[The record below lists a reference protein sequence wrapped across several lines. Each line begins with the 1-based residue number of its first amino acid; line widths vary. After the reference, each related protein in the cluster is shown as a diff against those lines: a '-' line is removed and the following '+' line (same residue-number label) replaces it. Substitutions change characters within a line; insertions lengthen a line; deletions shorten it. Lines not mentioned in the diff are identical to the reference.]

1 MFRCIPLFKCNRQ
14 VECVDKR
21 HCSLPTVPEDILR
34 YSRSLEELFLDA
46 NHIRDLPKNFF
57 RLHRLRRL
65 GLSDNEIH
73 KLPSDIQNFENLV
86 ELDVSRNDIPDIPED
101 IKKLRALQIAD
112 FSSNPIPRLP
122 AGFSQLRALT
132 VLGLNDM
139 SLTSLPS
146 DFGSL
151 ISLQSLELRE
161 NLLKSLPESLKNL
174 TKLERLD
181 LGDNEIE
188 ELPGFIG
195 ELPALEELWLDH
207 NKLQYL
213 PPEIGNLK
221 ALVCLDVSENK
232 LEKLPEKIGGLCSL
246 TDLHLSQNMLETVP
260 DGIGDLSK
268 LTILKL
274 DQNRLHTLNENVGR
288 CTNLQELVLTENFLM
303 ELPKSIGNLNELTVL
318 NVDRNSLAEIPV
330 EIGNMTLLGVL
341 SLRDNKLTKLPNE
354 LGNCKSLH
362 VLDVSGNRLQY
373 LPYTLV
379 NLELKAVW
387 LSENQAQPLLT
398 FQTDRDETTGENVLT
413 CFLLPQLSYTQQ
425 PELDHTSEVGS
436 VTWFRDH
443 RFNSQSQELDRIRE
457 SSVSRDRD
465 SDDDWEEKEAS
476 RTHSVKFTEDV
487 SEARETPFVR
497 QNTPHP
503 KELKLKAHKLLAGR
517 SPEQNQQSATHE
529 TPTANGMVTSPLEVA
544 PTTETLEPVETQSP
558 PEVTKDEESDHHT
571 QERESSEGEN
581 DENED
586 SDELERG
593 GRRVAWRAGVAA
605 GGARAGRLHRRDT
618 PHHLKNKRVSHIDA
632 ARAQDLIAQAIKKR
646 EQQEE
651 HKTDEEEAVDDVLDG
666 ESVSERADSEAR
678 VVSEH
683 RCIEVRIARAAG
695 GLGLSI
701 AGGRGSTPYVGDDDG
716 IFISRVTPN
725 GPAYM
730 AGLRVGDKVLSVNG
744 TSVVDVDHYYAVEVL
759 KASGP
764 VLTLVVTRD
773 SPNSTR
779 THSRAPSG
787 ASHHSVSSTTDTVST
802 LENGQV
808 PTGRGIMAKPLIISN
823 QYAQEFEPDQKDPA
837 PNHQKTV
844 VSPTSN
850 FSPSPTGQVTSN
862 TYQRLQVSPPPP
874 QTQPYVPPVYQQ
886 KVLVHTTLIRDGA
899 GLGFSIAGGKG
910 SPPYREDSD
919 AIYISR
925 ISPQGA
931 AAKDGK
937 MQVGD
942 KVVSINGVDM
952 ENAPHEAA
960 VAVLTGHE
968 RFVRLVLQRTITS
981 EQADTI
987 SRKSIS
993 EEMREH
999 KTSLTNVNV
1008 APAPK
1013 PNNHVTVPLIG
1024 NHTAPKPAHTT
1035 TTKPTVIANAP
1046 TNVPVQTS
1054 AQVPPQVPINAPAP
1068 VTQTFT
1074 NAVPPQPA
1082 PRRLSQTHT
1091 NGQAGTKSTT
1101 NSTSTPLTPGA
1112 NKLHSSNDD
1121 VFDDIQPS
1129 RPLTSEEFQAMIPAH
1144 FLGAPRA
1151 AELPPERGVRVTVQ
1165 RAPRPALPPPPA
1177 ALGPL
1182 GRVTETITK
1191 STFTETTVTRVT
1203 DNHLVAPLVAE
1214 DVTLLKEGG
1223 SLGFSII
1230 GGTDHSCVPFGGK
1243 EPGIFVSHV
1252 VPGGVAA
1259 RSGKLRMGDRLL
1271 KVNGTELSGATHREA
1286 VQLLLQPGPTLT
1298 LTVRHDP
1305 LPPGFQELTI
1315 IKQEGEKLGMHIKGG
1330 LNGQRGNPN
1339 DPNDEGVFISKINSG
1354 GAARRDGRL
1363 KVGMRLL
1370 EVNGASL
1377 LGATHGEAVNA
1388 LRAATLAP
1396 LHLVVCH
1403 GYSRPDKCA
1412 TGSESGTADTGGS
1425 LSHSTSSLDRDET
1438 LHQQQQEQQFHKDL
1452 VEYEQEKQVA
1462 IEREKSTPEKVMD
1475 IVHAVESIGLEPAP
1489 PTSPEP
1495 QHKTTTVVMSKHT
1508 LQPQTASSQ
1517 GATPSPLGVF
1527 TQQKVKTP
1535 PPPATPTSLDAPPTH
1550 ATPSAP
1556 IPPAT
1561 PTTLTKSDDGTSV
1574 DAPEVSQQISRP
1586 SHPPPPPPTK
1596 QKPQVPRK
1604 PNTKRVSFTSDHYTD
1619 EHERHSLST
1628 NETDFTRTPPHVEM
1642 HDNLL
1647 EKPIATTNDACSGMR
1662 SSILI
1667 QSRPLQTEVAVT
1679 KPVSKAALVL
1689 PEDFIIPPP
1698 PLFDTNVSQSQLI
1711 ERDECE
1717 VDVPLISV
1725 IPERLVLPEPVVA
1738 ETTMQS
1744 SNSTNSPESE
1754 FPPPVNYAAFPA
1766 LVPSADE
1773 RPRSIIVSEV
1783 PSYQVFRNTDFPSI
1797 DTDEYYNELSAS
1809 PDGEPEP
1816 PELLHVQ
1823 LKTLP
1828 TVSHIPNSPCN
1839 LHPNLCYYEDGQN
1852 ANQTQHASLRD
1863 LRIKNMP
1870 SNMAHSTTYPPSNPY
1885 PSLTTVAGT
1894 YNPYTQPLPVRVS
1907 NQADAATYSPRV
1919 THSTISPLEKD
1930 INANLTQAVPMH
1942 IGDTPKVVQSERRVH
1957 FGDVT
1962 TAPES
1967 DRLSNSSEP
1976 VREGSSSPASTLK
1989 PAWSNKI
1996 KSFAIGEASPP
2007 HSGNFVKASV
2017 SDKKKFFE
2025 NAMEESHKSSPR
2037 PEKVFTFL
2045 SADEVEK
2052 MKQEEERK
2060 MASLS
2065 RAELGSWSQGE
2076 DRQSGDSSHS
2086 DDEPYENGHSASAG
2100 GVSPSAK
2107 SQRRRAARD
2116 GGHGGDGDDPEAR
2129 AARRAAWRAARLR
2142 SLEQEAIESQKVIK
2156 SMVGP
2161 ANDIIGEVPLREKS
2175 PSEKWPLP
2183 RIALRTKPGPIL
2195 AVKEKEKLL
2204 DERITLRTEEYVCP
2218 TTGETKVRTVEYI
2231 EKVIEKEVE
2240 TTQEKI
2246 LSLELTMSPS
2256 SETAPSDLEGNAVSL
2271 GEGEV
2276 GEDSLQ
2282 PDIVQVVNPLL
2293 DGGVGR
2299 VTAIPVGPAH
2309 RVTAYTEKPQ

>member
-73 KLPSDIQNFENLV
+73 KLPPDIQNFENLV

-151 ISLQSLELRE
+151 VSLQSLELRE

-195 ELPALEELWLDH
+195 ELPALQELWLDH

-213 PPEIGNLK
+213 PSEIGNLK
-221 ALVCLDVSENK
+221 ALICLDVSENK
-232 LEKLPEKIGGLCSL
+232 LEKIPEEIGGLMSL

-260 DGIGDLSK
+260 NGIGDLSK
-268 LTILKL
+268 LAILKL

-288 CTNLQELVLTENFLM
+288 CINLQELILTENFLM

-318 NVDRNSLAEIPV
+318 NVDRNSLGEIPLD
-330 EIGNMTLLGVL
+330 IGNMTLLGVL

-425 PELDHTSEVGS
+425 PESTL
-436 VTWFRDH
+436 
-443 RFNSQSQELDRIRE
+443 
-457 SSVSRDRD
+457 SRDRD

-476 RTHSVKFTEDV
+476 RTISVKFTEDV
-487 SEARETPFVR
+487 PEAKETPFVR

-503 KELKLKAHKLLAGR
+503 KDLKAKAVKLFTR
-517 SPEQNQQSATHE
+517 TPEQQPQE
-529 TPTANGMVTSPLEVA
+529 KANEL
-544 PTTETLEPVETQSP
+544 PTTNGIVMSPPETVQPIEVIEPVQRQP
-558 PEVTKDEESDHHT
+558 LLEVTKDEESDSQT
-571 QERESSEGEN
+571 MQDKESSEA
-581 DENED
+581 ENED
-586 SDELERG
+586 DDSEELERDS
-593 GRRVAWRAGVAA
+593 GRRVAWAGVRER
-605 GGARAGRLHRRDT
+605 GARGAGRLHRRDT
-618 PHHLKNKRVSHIDA
+618 PHHLKNKRVNQIDA
-632 ARAQDLIAQAIKKR
+632 SRARDLIAQAIKKR
-646 EQQEE
+646 EQ
-651 HKTDEEEAVDDVLDG
+651 HDLKTDDDIIEDVPDG

-678 VVSEH
+678 IVNDQ

-701 AGGRGSTPYVGDDDG
+701 AGGRGSTPYIGDDDG

-725 GPAYM
+725 GPAYL

-744 TSVVDVDHYYAVEVL
+744 TSVIEVDHYYAVEVL
-759 KASGP
+759 KASGST
-764 VLTLVVTRD
+764 LTLVVTRD
-773 SPNSTR
+773 SPTSTR
-779 THSRAPSG
+779 THSRAASG

-802 LENGQV
+802 LENGQI
-808 PTGRGIMAKPLIISN
+808 PTGRGILSKPLIISN
-823 QYAQEFEPDQKDPA
+823 QYAQEFEPEHKEPPRNQTTPT
-837 PNHQKTV
+837 NTV
-844 VSPTSN
+844 SY
-850 FSPSPTGQVTSN
+850 SPSPTQPPS
-862 TYQRLQVSPPPP
+862 YQRMQASPPPP
-874 QTQPYVPPVYQQ
+874 TQPYVPPVYQQ
-886 KVLVHTTLIRDGA
+886 KVLVHTTLIRDGS

-919 AIYISR
+919 AIYVSR

-937 MQVGD
+937 MLVGD

-952 ENAPHEAA
+952 ESAPHETA
-960 VAVLTGHE
+960 VSLLTGHE
-968 RFVRLVLQRTITS
+968 RFVRLVLQRTITP
-981 EQADTI
+981 EQGELLP
-987 SRKSIS
+987 RKSTS
-993 EEMREH
+993 DEVREH
-999 KTSLTNVNV
+999 KTSLSNVNDTTTQ
-1008 APAPK
+1008 K
-1013 PNNHVTVPLIG
+1013 PTSNHVPTIIG
-1024 NHTAPKPAHTT
+1024 NHTAPRVTHVMSQPQVHTQPLSQPSPQPQPQPQLQLHLQQQPQTQT
-1035 TTKPTVIANAP
+1035 TFAP
-1046 TNVPVQTS
+1046 TT
-1054 AQVPPQVPINAPAP
+1054 A
-1068 VTQTFT
+1068 
-1074 NAVPPQPA
+1074 PPQPA
-1082 PRRLSQTHT
+1082 PRKLSQT
-1091 NGQAGTKSTT
+1091 NGTAGTKPAT

-1112 NKLHSSNDD
+1112 NKLHGSNDD
-1121 VFDDIQPS
+1121 VFDDIQPT
-1129 RPLTSEEFQAMIPAH
+1129 RAMTSAEFQAMIPAH
-1144 FLGAPRA
+1144 FLGGPRA
-1151 AELPPERGVRVTVQ
+1151 ASPVERGVRVTVQ
-1165 RAPRPALPPPPA
+1165 RAAPPALPPPPA
-1177 ALGPL
+1177 AL

-1203 DNHLVAPLVAE
+1203 DNQLVEPLIIE
-1214 DVTLLKEGG
+1214 DVTLVKEGG

-1243 EPGIFVSHV
+1243 EPGIFISHV

-1259 RSGKLRMGDRLL
+1259 RSGKLRMGDRLV
-1271 KVNGTELSGATHREA
+1271 KVNGSELPGATHRDA

-1298 LTVRHDP
+1298 LSVRHDP
-1305 LPPGFQELTI
+1305 LPPAFQELTI

-1370 EVNGASL
+1370 EVNGVSL
-1377 LGATHGEAVNA
+1377 LGATHAEAVNA
-1388 LRAATLAP
+1388 LRAATHAP

-1403 GYSRPDKCA
+1403 GYSRPEKYT

-1438 LHQQQQEQQFHKDL
+1438 LNQHQQDQHSRQDL
-1452 VEYEQEKQVA
+1452 VEFEHEKQVA
-1462 IEREKSTPEKVMD
+1462 ETREKSTPEKVMD
-1475 IVHAVESIGLEPAP
+1475 IVHAVESIALDPAP

-1508 LQPQTASSQ
+1508 LQPQSSSAQ
-1517 GATPSPLGVF
+1517 AAPPSPLAVF

-1535 PPPATPTSLDAPPTH
+1535 TPPPHPAATFVLAS
-1550 ATPSAP
+1550 
-1556 IPPAT
+1556 
-1561 PTTLTKSDDGTSV
+1561 DGTSV
-1574 DAPEVSQQISRP
+1574 D
-1586 SHPPPPPPTK
+1586 PPPPPPNPPQPVK

-1604 PNTKRVSFTSDHYTD
+1604 PQTKRVSFFS
-1619 EHERHSLST
+1619 EPHEIHEQSLST
-1628 NETDFTRTPPHVEM
+1628 NDRTSPSAVSHGM
-1642 HDNLL
+1642 HD
-1647 EKPIATTNDACSGMR
+1647 KIAEDSSITNDACHGKSSLLIR
-1662 SSILI
+1662 NRPTKIELSETKSSIV
-1667 QSRPLQTEVAVT
+1667 RPDE
-1679 KPVSKAALVL
+1679 
-1689 PEDFIIPPP
+1689 FIIPPP
-1698 PLFDTNVSQSQLI
+1698 PLFATKVSQSQLVH
-1711 ERDECE
+1711 EEAREL
-1717 VDVPLISV
+1717 DVPLITIV
-1725 IPERLVLPEPVVA
+1725 PERVVLPEHIVA
-1738 ETTMQS
+1738 ETAMQS
-1744 SNSTNSPESE
+1744 SNSTNSSE
-1754 FPPPVNYAAFPA
+1754 TDFPPAVNFNTLPA
-1766 LVPSADE
+1766 LETSFKLDDPL
-1773 RPRSIIVSEV
+1773 RSPIFSEV
-1783 PSYQVFRNTDFPSI
+1783 PSHQVFRTDFPSN
-1797 DTDEYYNELSAS
+1797 DDDDYYNDLSIS
-1809 PDGEPEP
+1809 PVGEPDP
-1816 PELLHVQ
+1816 PALLHAQ
-1823 LKTLP
+1823 YKTLP
-1828 TVSHIPNSPCN
+1828 TVSHIPNSPCY
-1839 LHPNLCYYEDGQN
+1839 LHPDKDYFEDVPVASPVSLQN
-1852 ANQTQHASLRD
+1852 SRTKSFT
-1863 LRIKNMP
+1863 
-1870 SNMAHSTTYPPSNPY
+1870 SNMIHSTTYPPSNPY

-1894 YNPYTQPLPVRVS
+1894 FNPYTCTVPVRVTHEMS
-1907 NQADAATYSPRV
+1907 YS
-1919 THSTISPLEKD
+1919 ISKPQMSPSFSSIGRD
-1930 INANLTQAVPMH
+1930 INANVTQSVP
-1942 IGDTPKVVQSERRVH
+1942 IKAGDAPKSVQSERRVR
-1957 FGDVT
+1957 FGEVT
-1962 TAPES
+1962 TAPEF
-1967 DRLSNSSEP
+1967 DRFSNSSESMG
-1976 VREGSSSPASTLK
+1976 EESTSPASTLK
-1989 PAWSNKI
+1989 PAWSSKI

-2007 HSGNFVKASV
+2007 QSGNFVKASV

-2025 NAMEESHKSSPR
+2025 NAMEESHKSSPK

-2052 MKQEEERK
+2052 LKQEEERK

-2065 RAELGSWSQGE
+2065 RAELGSWSPGE
-2076 DRQSGDSSHS
+2076 DRHSGDSEHS
-2086 DDEPYENGHSASAG
+2086 DEEPYENGHSVSLG

-2107 SQRRRAARD
+2107 ARRR
-2116 GGHGGDGDDPEAR
+2116 GGREGAEDAGAR

-2142 SLEQEAIESQKVIK
+2142 SLEQDAIESQKAIK

-2161 ANDIIGEVPLREKS
+2161 AHEIIGEVPPRDNS

-2218 TTGETKVRTVEYI
+2218 ATGETKVRTVEYI
-2231 EKVIEKEVE
+2231 EKLIEKEVE

-2246 LSLELTMSPS
+2246 ISLELTTSPS
-2256 SETAPSDLEGNAVSL
+2256 SETAPTELAADGGL

-2276 GEDSLQ
+2276 EAGEHSLQ
-2282 PDIVQVVNPLL
+2282 PDIVQVVNPVL
-2293 DGGVGR
+2293 DGGAGR

-2309 RVTAYTEKPQ
+2309 RLTYADQPR

>member
-73 KLPSDIQNFENLV
+73 KLPADIQNFENLV

-151 ISLQSLELRE
+151 VSLQSLELRE

-181 LGDNEIE
+181 LGDNDIE

-195 ELPALEELWLDH
+195 ELPALQELWLDH

-232 LEKLPEKIGGLCSL
+232 LEKLPEEIGGLCAL

-260 DGIGDLSK
+260 NGIGDLSK
-268 LTILKL
+268 LAILKL
-274 DQNRLHTLNENVGR
+274 DQNRLHTLNVNVGR
-288 CTNLQELVLTENFLM
+288 CTKLQELILTENFLM
-303 ELPKSIGNLNELTVL
+303 ELPQSIGNLNELTVL
-318 NVDRNSLAEIPV
+318 NVDRNSLAEIPL

-362 VLDVSGNRLQY
+362 VLDVSGNRLQH
-373 LPYTLV
+373 LPITLV

-425 PELDHTSEVGS
+425 PELEHTSEVGS
-436 VTWFRDH
+436 GTWFREH
-443 RFNSQSQELDRIRE
+443 RFISQSQELDRRE
-457 SSVSRDRD
+457 STISRDRD

-476 RTHSVKFTEDV
+476 RTISVKFTEDV
-487 SEARETPFVR
+487 SEAKETPFVR

-503 KELKLKAHKLLAGR
+503 KELRAKAHKLLAGR
-517 SPEQNQQSATHE
+517 SPEQSAQAPAQE
-529 TPTANGMVTSPLEVA
+529 A
-544 PTTETLEPVETQSP
+544 PTTNGVLSSP
-558 PEVTKDEESDHHT
+558 PEPLQTTTEEVEPVKEPEIQPEVTTSQTTEDESDSQT
-571 QERESSEGEN
+571 AQDKESSEGEQ
-581 DENED
+581 DDDD
-586 SDELERG
+586 SDELERE
-593 GRRVAWRAGVAA
+593 RRVAWRAGVA
-605 GGARAGRLHRRDT
+605 GGAPGRLHRRDT
-618 PHHLKNKRVSHIDA
+618 PHHLKNKRVNQIDA
-632 ARAQDLIAQAIKKR
+632 GRARDLIAQAIKKR
-646 EQQEE
+646 EQHDDQ
-651 HKTDEEEAVDDVLDG
+651 KTDEEETADDLPDG
-666 ESVSERADSEAR
+666 ESVSAESEAR
-678 VVSEH
+678 IVNDQ

-701 AGGRGSTPYVGDDDG
+701 AGGRGSTPYIGDDDG

-725 GPAYM
+725 GPAYL

-744 TSVVDVDHYYAVEVL
+744 TSVVEVDHYFAVDVL

-764 VLTLVVTRD
+764 TLTLVVTRD
-773 SPNSTR
+773 SPTSTR
-779 THSRAPSG
+779 THSRAASG

-802 LENGQV
+802 LENGQI
-808 PTGRGIMAKPLIISN
+808 PTGRGVPQKPLIISN
-823 QYAQEFEPDQKDPA
+823 QYAQEFEPEYKEQSVPTT
-837 PNHQKTV
+837 TV
-844 VSPTSN
+844 TTVTTPSGNSVN
-850 FSPSPTGQVTSN
+850 FSPSPTQAQVTTN
-862 TYQRLQVSPPPP
+862 YQRLQASPPPI
-874 QTQPYVPPVYQQ
+874 TQPYVPPAYQQ

-910 SPPYREDSD
+910 SPPYRDDSD

-937 MQVGD
+937 MLVGD

-952 ENAPHEAA
+952 ENARHEAA
-960 VAVLTGHE
+960 VALLTGHE
-968 RFVRLVLQRTITS
+968 RFVRLVLQRTITP
-981 EQADTI
+981 EQGELLP
-987 SRKSIS
+987 RKSTS
-993 EEMREH
+993 EE
-999 KTSLTNVNV
+999 
-1008 APAPK
+1008 A
-1013 PNNHVTVPLIG
+1013 G
-1024 NHTAPKPAHTT
+1024 NKPA
-1035 TTKPTVIANAP
+1035 
-1046 TNVPVQTS
+1046 
-1054 AQVPPQVPINAPAP
+1054 
-1068 VTQTFT
+1068 
-1074 NAVPPQPA
+1074 
-1082 PRRLSQTHT
+1082 
-1091 NGQAGTKSTT
+1091 T

-1112 NKLHSSNDD
+1112 NKMHGSNDD
-1121 VFDDIQPS
+1121 VFDDIQ
-1129 RPLTSEEFQAMIPAH
+1129 
-1144 FLGAPRA
+1144 
-1151 AELPPERGVRVTVQ
+1151 
-1165 RAPRPALPPPPA
+1165 
-1177 ALGPL
+1177 
-1182 GRVTETITK
+1182 
-1191 STFTETTVTRVT
+1191 
-1203 DNHLVAPLVAE
+1203 
-1214 DVTLLKEGG
+1214 DVTLVKEGG

-1243 EPGIFVSHV
+1243 EPGIFVSHI

-1271 KVNGTELSGATHREA
+1271 KVNGAELHGATHRDA
-1286 VQLLLQPGPTLT
+1286 VQLLLQPGAALA

-1305 LPPGFQELTI
+1305 LPHGFQDLTI

-1370 EVNGASL
+1370 EVNGVSL
-1377 LGATHGEAVNA
+1377 LGATHNEAVNA
-1388 LRAATLAP
+1388 LRSATHAP
-1396 LHLVVCH
+1396 LHLVVCY
-1403 GYSRPDKCA
+1403 GYTRPEKLT

-1425 LSHSTSSLDRDET
+1425 LSHSTSSLDRDEP
-1438 LHQQQQEQQFHKDL
+1438 LHHHQQEQHFQQDL
-1452 VEYEQEKQVA
+1452 VEFEHEKQVA
-1462 IEREKSTPEKVMD
+1462 EVREKSTPEKVMD
-1475 IVHAVESIGLEPAP
+1475 IVHAVESMALEPAP

-1508 LQPQTASSQ
+1508 LQPQSSSAQAAS
-1517 GATPSPLGVF
+1517 PSPLAVF
-1527 TQQKVKTP
+1527 TQQKVKSAPPAAPGAGPGPRAASPGTPVDPPAPAP
-1535 PPPATPTSLDAPPTH
+1535 PPL
-1550 ATPSAP
+1550 
-1556 IPPAT
+1556 
-1561 PTTLTKSDDGTSV
+1561 
-1574 DAPEVSQQISRP
+1574 R
-1586 SHPPPPPPTK
+1586 

-1604 PNTKRVSFTSDHYTD
+1604 PQTKR
-1619 EHERHSLST
+1619 
-1628 NETDFTRTPPHVEM
+1628 
-1642 HDNLL
+1642 
-1647 EKPIATTNDACSGMR
+1647 
-1662 SSILI
+1662 
-1667 QSRPLQTEVAVT
+1667 
-1679 KPVSKAALVL
+1679 
-1689 PEDFIIPPP
+1689 
-1698 PLFDTNVSQSQLI
+1698 
-1711 ERDECE
+1711 
-1717 VDVPLISV
+1717 
-1725 IPERLVLPEPVVA
+1725 
-1738 ETTMQS
+1738 
-1744 SNSTNSPESE
+1744 
-1754 FPPPVNYAAFPA
+1754 
-1766 LVPSADE
+1766 
-1773 RPRSIIVSEV
+1773 
-1783 PSYQVFRNTDFPSI
+1783 
-1797 DTDEYYNELSAS
+1797 
-1809 PDGEPEP
+1809 
-1816 PELLHVQ
+1816 
-1823 LKTLP
+1823 
-1828 TVSHIPNSPCN
+1828 
-1839 LHPNLCYYEDGQN
+1839 
-1852 ANQTQHASLRD
+1852 
-1863 LRIKNMP
+1863 
-1870 SNMAHSTTYPPSNPY
+1870 
-1885 PSLTTVAGT
+1885 
-1894 YNPYTQPLPVRVS
+1894 
-1907 NQADAATYSPRV
+1907 
-1919 THSTISPLEKD
+1919 
-1930 INANLTQAVPMH
+1930 
-1942 IGDTPKVVQSERRVH
+1942 
-1957 FGDVT
+1957 
-1962 TAPES
+1962 
-1967 DRLSNSSEP
+1967 
-1976 VREGSSSPASTLK
+1976 
-1989 PAWSNKI
+1989 
-1996 KSFAIGEASPP
+1996 ASPP

-2037 PEKVFTFL
+2037 PDKVFTFL

-2052 MKQEEERK
+2052 LKQEEERK
-2060 MASLS
+2060 MATLS
-2065 RAELGSWSQGE
+2065 RAQLGSWSPGE
-2076 DRQSGDSSHS
+2076 DRHSGDSSHS
-2086 DDEPYENGHSASAG
+2086 DEEPYENGHSVSTG

-2107 SQRRRAARD
+2107 AARRRSGGAAD
-2116 GGHGGDGDDPEAR
+2116 AGEDAETR

-2142 SLEQEAIESQKVIK
+2142 SLEQEAIESQKAIK

-2161 ANDIIGEVPLREKS
+2161 AHEIIGELPTRDKS

-2246 LSLELTMSPS
+2246 ISLELTTSPS
-2256 SETAPSDLEGNAVSL
+2256 SETAPVEL
-2271 GEGEV
+2271 GEGE
-2276 GEDSLQ
+2276 SLQ

-2293 DGGVGR
+2293 DGGAGR
-2299 VTAIPVGPAH
+2299 VTAIPVGPAQ
-2309 RVTAYTEKPQ
+2309 RLTAYTEPQ

>member
-73 KLPSDIQNFENLV
+73 KLPPDIQNFENLV

-151 ISLQSLELRE
+151 MSLQSLELRE

-174 TKLERLD
+174 TKLQRLD

-232 LEKLPEKIGGLCSL
+232 LEKLPEEIGGLCSL
-246 TDLHLSQNMLETVP
+246 TDLHLSQNMLETIP

-268 LTILKL
+268 LAILKL

-288 CTNLQELVLTENFLM
+288 CTNLQELILTENFLM

-318 NVDRNSLAEIPV
+318 NVDRNSLGEIPL

-341 SLRDNKLTKLPNE
+341 SLRDNKLTRLPNE

-425 PELDHTSEVGS
+425 PELEHTSEVGS
-436 VTWFRDH
+436 QHWYRD
-443 RFNSQSQELDRIRE
+443 RFSSRSQDLYTQDTS
-457 SSVSRDRD
+457 SRDAL
-465 SDDDWEEKEAS
+465 DDPDWEQKEES
-476 RTHSVKFTEDV
+476 RTHSVKFTE
-487 SEARETPFVR
+487 EYTETKETPFVR

-503 KELKLKAHKLLAGR
+503 RELKAKAQKILGR
-517 SPEQNQQSATHE
+517 SPEIATVQTSHE
-529 TPTANGMVTSPLEVA
+529 PKTNGLPL
-544 PTTETLEPVETQSP
+544 SP
-558 PEVTKDEESDHHT
+558 PEPTPMVMDNHEIHNIQIAET
-571 QERESSEGEN
+571 REDDTEYQQAMDRQSSEDEN
-581 DENED
+581 DENDD
-586 SDELERG
+586 SDELE
-593 GRRVAWRAGVAA
+593 
-605 GGARAGRLHRRDT
+605 
-618 PHHLKNKRVSHIDA
+618 
-632 ARAQDLIAQAIKKR
+632 AIKKR

-651 HKTDEEEAVDDVLDG
+651 QKTDDEEAVEDIPDG
-666 ESVSERADSEAR
+666 ESVSERAESETR
-678 VVSEH
+678 VVSDQ

-701 AGGRGSTPYVGDDDG
+701 AGGRGSTPYIGNDEG

-725 GPAYM
+725 GPAYL

-744 TSVVDVDHYYAVEVL
+744 TSVVEVDHYYAVEVL
-759 KASGP
+759 KASGA

-808 PTGRGIMAKPLIISN
+808 PTGRGAISKPFIIGN
-823 QYAQEFEPDQKDPA
+823 QYAQEFEPEYKEQKVNQTPVA
-837 PNHQKTV
+837 TPTV
-844 VSPTSN
+844 N
-850 FSPSPTGQVTSN
+850 FSPVPIVPGTETF
-862 TYQRLQVSPPPP
+862 QRLQASPPP
-874 QTQPYVPPVYQQ
+874 QTTPYVPPVYQQ

-919 AIYISR
+919 AIFISR

-931 AAKDGK
+931 ASKDGK
-937 MQVGD
+937 MMVGD

-952 ENAPHEAA
+952 ENAPHDAA
-960 VAVLTGHE
+960 VNLLTGHE
-968 RFVRLVLQRTITS
+968 RFVRLVLQRTITP
-981 EQADTI
+981 EQGEI
-987 SRKSIS
+987 LPRKSTS
-993 EEMREH
+993 DEVREH
-999 KTSLTNVNV
+999 KTSLPNATTPTPKPTNHVA
-1008 APAPK
+1008 APAPI
-1013 PNNHVTVPLIG
+1013 VT
-1024 NHTAPKPAHTT
+1024 NHTSPRVTHVSP
-1035 TTKPTVIANAP
+1035 AP
-1046 TNVPVQTS
+1046 TPTQ
-1054 AQVPPQVPINAPAP
+1054 APQIQPQIKKEPPKTV
-1068 VTQTFT
+1068 FSS
-1074 NAVPPQPA
+1074 VPPQPA
-1082 PRRLSQTHT
+1082 PRRLSQT
-1091 NGQAGTKSTT
+1091 NGQAPKSTT
-1101 NSTSTPLTPGA
+1101 NSTSTPLTPG
-1112 NKLHSSNDD
+1112 NNPHGSNDD

-1129 RPLTSEEFQAMIPAH
+1129 RPITNEEFQAMIPAH
-1144 FLGAPRA
+1144 FLGGRRPAS
-1151 AELPPERGVRVTVQ
+1151 EPPERGVRVTVE
-1165 RAPRPALPPPPA
+1165 RPPA
-1177 ALGPL
+1177 AAVLLPPAPSTL

-1191 STFTETTVTRVT
+1191 STFTETTVTRIT
-1203 DNHLVAPLVAE
+1203 DNQLVEPLIIE
-1214 DVTLLKEGG
+1214 DVVLVKEGG

-1230 GGTDHSCVPFGGK
+1230 GGTDHSCVPFGAK
-1243 EPGIFVSHV
+1243 EPGIFISHI

-1259 RSGKLRMGDRLL
+1259 RSGKLRMGDRLI
-1271 KVNGTELSGATHREA
+1271 KVNGNELTGATHRDA
-1286 VQLLLQPGPTLT
+1286 VQLLLQPGTTLT

-1305 LPPGFQELTI
+1305 LPQGFQDLTI
-1315 IKQEGEKLGMHIKGG
+1315 VKQEGEKLGMHIKGG

-1370 EVNGASL
+1370 EVNGVSL
-1377 LGATHGEAVNA
+1377 LGATHNEAVNA
-1388 LRAATLAP
+1388 LRSATNAP

-1403 GYSRPDKCA
+1403 GYTRPEKYT

-1425 LSHSTSSLDRDET
+1425 LSHSTSSLDRDEP
-1438 LHQQQQEQQFHKDL
+1438 LHHHQQEQQFHQDL
-1452 VEYEQEKQVA
+1452 VEFEHEKTVA
-1462 IEREKSTPEKVMD
+1462 EMREKSTPEKVLD
-1475 IVHAVESIGLEPAP
+1475 IVHAVESMALEPVP

-1508 LQPQTASSQ
+1508 LQPQSSSSQ
-1517 GATPSPLGVF
+1517 AALPSPLAVF

-1535 PPPATPTSLDAPPTH
+1535 PPHTPPPAPAHGTPVDPPAAPPT
-1550 ATPSAP
+1550 PKL
-1556 IPPAT
+1556 PP
-1561 PTTLTKSDDGTSV
+1561 
-1574 DAPEVSQQISRP
+1574 QRP
-1586 SHPPPPPPTK
+1586 LQPPPPPPVK

-1604 PNTKRVSFTSDHYTD
+1604 PQTKRVSFTREPEYEPELYET
-1619 EHERHSLST
+1619 LST
-1628 NETDFTRTPPHVEM
+1628 NETKLTPRPPPHEVHEAGPR
-1642 HDNLL
+1642 D
-1647 EKPIATTNDACSGMR
+1647 IDTNDACAGV
-1662 SSILI
+1662 SSLLI
-1667 QSRPLQTEVAVT
+1667 RKRPPRAEVEVSR
-1679 KPVSKAALVL
+1679 PVSKANPVL
-1689 PEDFIIPPP
+1689 PEDYIIPPP
-1698 PLFDTNVSQSQLI
+1698 PSFDSNVS
-1711 ERDECE
+1711 
-1717 VDVPLISV
+1717 DVPLESELCVPPITV
-1725 IPERLVLPEPVVA
+1725 VPERIVLPEPDVA
-1738 ETTMQS
+1738 ETSMQF
-1744 SNSTNSPESE
+1744 SNTTNSPESE
-1754 FPPPVNYAAFPA
+1754 IPPPINFNAYPAAAPHPA
-1766 LVPSADE
+1766 IINDPS
-1773 RPRSIIVSEV
+1773 RSAIISEV
-1783 PSYQVFRNTDFPSI
+1783 PIYHALRTDDFPSI
-1797 DTDEYYNELSAS
+1797 ESEDYSELLSVS
-1809 PDGEPEP
+1809 PVGEPV
-1816 PELLHVQ
+1816 PELLQVHYT
-1823 LKTLP
+1823 TLP
-1828 TVSHIPNSPCN
+1828 EVSHIPNSPCSM
-1839 LHPNLCYYEDGQN
+1839 HPD
-1852 ANQTQHASLRD
+1852 QTFQSDISKNSPIHQSLRD
-1863 LRIKNMP
+1863 LRVKNLFPGMV
-1870 SNMAHSTTYPPSNPY
+1870 HSTTYPPVNPY

-1894 YNPYTQPLPVRVS
+1894 FNPYTNTIPITNQSSQYNKPQVSPSLP
-1907 NQADAATYSPRV
+1907 P
-1919 THSTISPLEKD
+1919 STLEKD
-1930 INANLTQAVPMH
+1930 INANVTQTIA
-1942 IGDTPKVVQSERRVH
+1942 DTPKNVQSERRVH

-1967 DRLSNSSEP
+1967 DILSNSSE
-1976 VREGSSSPASTLK
+1976 EESSSPVSTPQ
-1989 PAWSNKI
+1989 PAWSSKL
-1996 KSFAIGEASPP
+1996 KAFALGEASPP

-2025 NAMEESHKSSPR
+2025 NAMEESHKPSPK
-2037 PEKVFTFL
+2037 PERVFTFL

-2052 MKQEEERK
+2052 LKQEEEKK

-2065 RAELGSWSQGE
+2065 RAELGSWSPGE
-2076 DRQSGDSSHS
+2076 DRQSDSSHS
-2086 DDEPYENGHSASAG
+2086 DEEPYENGHSVSLG

-2107 SQRRRAARD
+2107 SQRRRARAGAEGESAD
-2116 GGHGGDGDDPEAR
+2116 AR

-2142 SLEQEAIESQKVIK
+2142 SLEQEAIETSKVIK
-2156 SMVGP
+2156 NMVGP
-2161 ANDIIGEVPLREKS
+2161 ANDIIGEAPPRDKS

-2195 AVKEKEKLL
+2195 AVKEKEKLV

-2218 TTGETKVRTVEYI
+2218 STGETKVRTVECI
-2231 EKVIEKEVE
+2231 EKVFEKEVE

-2246 LSLELTMSPS
+2246 ISLELTTSPS
-2256 SETAPSDLEGNAVSL
+2256 SETAPTELAEGGINL
-2271 GEGEV
+2271 GEMGEV
-2276 GEDSLQ
+2276 GEVEGEGQASLQ

-2293 DGGVGR
+2293 DGSAGL

-2309 RVTAYTEKPQ
+2309 RLTAYTDRH

>member
-73 KLPSDIQNFENLV
+73 KLPPDIQNFENLV

-151 ISLQSLELRE
+151 VSLQSLELRE

-195 ELPALEELWLDH
+195 ELPALQELWLDH

-213 PPEIGNLK
+213 PSEIGNLK
-221 ALVCLDVSENK
+221 ALICLDVSENK
-232 LEKLPEKIGGLCSL
+232 LEKIPEEIGGLMSL

-260 DGIGDLSK
+260 NGIGDLSK
-268 LTILKL
+268 LAILKL

-288 CTNLQELVLTENFLM
+288 CTNLQELILTENFLM

-318 NVDRNSLAEIPV
+318 NVDRNSLGEIPLD
-330 EIGNMTLLGVL
+330 IGNMTLLGVL

-425 PELDHTSEVGS
+425 PELEHTSEVGS
-436 VTWFRDH
+436 GTWFREH

-457 SSVSRDRD
+457 STLSRDRD

-476 RTHSVKFTEDV
+476 RTISVKFTEDV
-487 SEARETPFVR
+487 PEAKETPFVR

-503 KELKLKAHKLLAGR
+503 KDLKAKAVKLFTR
-517 SPEQNQQSATHE
+517 TPEQQPQE
-529 TPTANGMVTSPLEVA
+529 KANEL
-544 PTTETLEPVETQSP
+544 PTTNGIVMSPPEIIQPIEVIEPVQP
-558 PEVTKDEESDHHT
+558 QPLLEVTKDEESDS
-571 QERESSEGEN
+571 QAMQDRESSEA
-581 DENED
+581 ENED
-586 SDELERG
+586 DDSEELERG
-593 GRRVAWRAGVAA
+593 AGRRVAWAA
-605 GGARAGRLHRRDT
+605 VRERGARGGRLHRRDT
-618 PHHLKNKRVSHIDA
+618 PHHLKNKRVNQIDA
-632 ARAQDLIAQAIKKR
+632 SRARDLIAQAIKKR
-646 EQQEE
+646 EQHEL
-651 HKTDEEEAVDDVLDG
+651 KNDDDILEDVPDG

-678 VVSEH
+678 IVNDQ

-701 AGGRGSTPYVGDDDG
+701 AGGRGSTPYIGDDDG

-725 GPAYM
+725 GPAYL

-744 TSVVDVDHYYAVEVL
+744 TSVIEVDHYYAVEVL
-759 KASGP
+759 KASGST
-764 VLTLVVTRD
+764 LTLVVTRD
-773 SPNSTR
+773 SPTSTR
-779 THSRAPSG
+779 THSRAASG

-802 LENGQV
+802 LENGQI
-808 PTGRGIMAKPLIISN
+808 PTGRGILSKPLIISN
-823 QYAQEFEPDQKDPA
+823 QYAQEFEPEHKEPLHNQTTPT
-837 PNHQKTV
+837 NTV
-844 VSPTSN
+844 SY
-850 FSPSPTGQVTSN
+850 SPSPTQPP
-862 TYQRLQVSPPPP
+862 TYQRLQASPPPP
-874 QTQPYVPPVYQQ
+874 TQPYVPPVYQQ
-886 KVLVHTTLIRDGA
+886 KVLVHTTLIRDGS

-919 AIYISR
+919 AIYVSR

-937 MQVGD
+937 MLVGD
-942 KVVSINGVDM
+942 KVISINGVDM
-952 ENAPHEAA
+952 ENAPHETA
-960 VAVLTGHE
+960 VSLLTGHE
-968 RFVRLVLQRTITS
+968 RFVRLVLQRTITP
-981 EQADTI
+981 EQGELLP
-987 SRKSIS
+987 RKSTS
-993 EEMREH
+993 DEVREH
-999 KTSLTNVNV
+999 KTSLPNVNV
-1008 APAPK
+1008 TTTQK
-1013 PNNHVTVPLIG
+1013 PTSNHVPTMIG
-1024 NHTAPKPAHTT
+1024 NHTAPRVTTHVMSQPQAHTQILSQPQPQPQPHFQQQPQTQT
-1035 TTKPTVIANAP
+1035 TFAP
-1046 TNVPVQTS
+1046 TT
-1054 AQVPPQVPINAPAP
+1054 A
-1068 VTQTFT
+1068 
-1074 NAVPPQPA
+1074 PPQPA
-1082 PRRLSQTHT
+1082 PRKLSQT
-1091 NGQAGTKSTT
+1091 NGTAGTKPAT

-1112 NKLHSSNDD
+1112 NKLHGSNDD
-1121 VFDDIQPS
+1121 VFDDIQPA
-1129 RPLTSEEFQAMIPAH
+1129 RAMTSEEFQAMIPAH
-1144 FLGAPRA
+1144 FLGGARA
-1151 AELPPERGVRVTVQ
+1151 ASPVERGVRVTVQ
-1165 RAPRPALPPPPA
+1165 RAAPPALPPPPA
-1177 ALGPL
+1177 AL

-1203 DNHLVAPLVAE
+1203 DNHLVEPLIIE
-1214 DVTLLKEGG
+1214 DVTLVKEGG

-1243 EPGIFVSHV
+1243 EPGIFISHV

-1259 RSGKLRMGDRLL
+1259 RSGKLRMGDRLV
-1271 KVNGTELSGATHREA
+1271 KVNGAELPGATHRDA

-1298 LTVRHDP
+1298 LSVRHDP
-1305 LPPGFQELTI
+1305 LPPAFQELTI

-1370 EVNGASL
+1370 EVNGVSL
-1377 LGATHGEAVNA
+1377 LGATHAEAVNA
-1388 LRAATLAP
+1388 LRSATHAP

-1403 GYSRPDKCA
+1403 GYSRPEKYT

-1438 LHQQQQEQQFHKDL
+1438 LHQHQQDQHNRQDL
-1452 VEYEQEKQVA
+1452 VEFEHEKQVA
-1462 IEREKSTPEKVMD
+1462 EMREKSTPEKVMD
-1475 IVHAVESIGLEPAP
+1475 IVHAVESIALDPAP

-1508 LQPQTASSQ
+1508 LQPQ
-1517 GATPSPLGVF
+1517 
-1527 TQQKVKTP
+1527 
-1535 PPPATPTSLDAPPTH
+1535 
-1550 ATPSAP
+1550 
-1556 IPPAT
+1556 
-1561 PTTLTKSDDGTSV
+1561 
-1574 DAPEVSQQISRP
+1574 
-1586 SHPPPPPPTK
+1586 
-1596 QKPQVPRK
+1596 
-1604 PNTKRVSFTSDHYTD
+1604 
-1619 EHERHSLST
+1619 
-1628 NETDFTRTPPHVEM
+1628 
-1642 HDNLL
+1642 
-1647 EKPIATTNDACSGMR
+1647 
-1662 SSILI
+1662 
-1667 QSRPLQTEVAVT
+1667 
-1679 KPVSKAALVL
+1679 
-1689 PEDFIIPPP
+1689 
-1698 PLFDTNVSQSQLI
+1698 
-1711 ERDECE
+1711 
-1717 VDVPLISV
+1717 
-1725 IPERLVLPEPVVA
+1725 
-1738 ETTMQS
+1738 
-1744 SNSTNSPESE
+1744 
-1754 FPPPVNYAAFPA
+1754 
-1766 LVPSADE
+1766 
-1773 RPRSIIVSEV
+1773 
-1783 PSYQVFRNTDFPSI
+1783 
-1797 DTDEYYNELSAS
+1797 
-1809 PDGEPEP
+1809 
-1816 PELLHVQ
+1816 
-1823 LKTLP
+1823 
-1828 TVSHIPNSPCN
+1828 
-1839 LHPNLCYYEDGQN
+1839 
-1852 ANQTQHASLRD
+1852 
-1863 LRIKNMP
+1863 
-1870 SNMAHSTTYPPSNPY
+1870 
-1885 PSLTTVAGT
+1885 
-1894 YNPYTQPLPVRVS
+1894 
-1907 NQADAATYSPRV
+1907 
-1919 THSTISPLEKD
+1919 
-1930 INANLTQAVPMH
+1930 
-1942 IGDTPKVVQSERRVH
+1942 
-1957 FGDVT
+1957 
-1962 TAPES
+1962 
-1967 DRLSNSSEP
+1967 
-1976 VREGSSSPASTLK
+1976 
-1989 PAWSNKI
+1989 
-1996 KSFAIGEASPP
+1996 ASPP
-2007 HSGNFVKASV
+2007 QSGNFVKASV

-2025 NAMEESHKSSPR
+2025 NAMEESHKSSPK

-2052 MKQEEERK
+2052 LKQEEERK

-2065 RAELGSWSQGE
+2065 RAELDSWSPGE
-2076 DRQSGDSSHS
+2076 DRHSGDSEHS
-2086 DDEPYENGHSASAG
+2086 DDEPYENGHSVSLG

-2107 SQRRRAARD
+2107 SRRR
-2116 GGHGGDGDDPEAR
+2116 GGREGAEDAGAR

-2142 SLEQEAIESQKVIK
+2142 SLEQDAIESQKAIK

-2161 ANDIIGEVPLREKS
+2161 AHEIIGEVPPRDNS

-2218 TTGETKVRTVEYI
+2218 ATGETKVRTVEYI

-2246 LSLELTMSPS
+2246 ISLELTTSPS
-2256 SETAPSDLEGNAVSL
+2256 SETAPAEL

-2276 GEDSLQ
+2276 EAGENSLQ

-2293 DGGVGR
+2293 DGGAGR

-2309 RVTAYTEKPQ
+2309 RLTYADQPH

>member
-73 KLPSDIQNFENLV
+73 KLPPDIQNFENLV

-151 ISLQSLELRE
+151 VSLQSLELRE

-195 ELPALEELWLDH
+195 ELPALQELWLDH

-213 PPEIGNLK
+213 PSEIGNLK
-221 ALVCLDVSENK
+221 ALICLDVSENK
-232 LEKLPEKIGGLCSL
+232 LEKIPEEIGGLMSL

-260 DGIGDLSK
+260 NGIGDLSK
-268 LTILKL
+268 LAILKL

-288 CTNLQELVLTENFLM
+288 CINLQELILTENFLM

-318 NVDRNSLAEIPV
+318 NVDRNSLGEIPLD
-330 EIGNMTLLGVL
+330 IGNMTLLGVL

-425 PELDHTSEVGS
+425 PELEHTSEVGS
-436 VTWFRDH
+436 GTWFREH

-457 SSVSRDRD
+457 STLSRDRD

-476 RTHSVKFTEDV
+476 RTISVKFTEDV
-487 SEARETPFVR
+487 PEAKETPFVR

-503 KELKLKAHKLLAGR
+503 KDLKAKAVKLFTR
-517 SPEQNQQSATHE
+517 TPEQQPQE
-529 TPTANGMVTSPLEVA
+529 KANEL
-544 PTTETLEPVETQSP
+544 PTTNGIVMSPPETVQPIEVIEPVQRQP
-558 PEVTKDEESDHHT
+558 LLEVTKDEESDSQT
-571 QERESSEGEN
+571 MQDKESSEA
-581 DENED
+581 ENED
-586 SDELERG
+586 DDSEELE
-593 GRRVAWRAGVAA
+593 
-605 GGARAGRLHRRDT
+605 
-618 PHHLKNKRVSHIDA
+618 
-632 ARAQDLIAQAIKKR
+632 AIKKR
-646 EQQEE
+646 EQ
-651 HKTDEEEAVDDVLDG
+651 HDLKTDDDIIEDVPDG

-678 VVSEH
+678 IVNDQ

-701 AGGRGSTPYVGDDDG
+701 AGGRGSTPYIGDDDG

-725 GPAYM
+725 GPAYL

-744 TSVVDVDHYYAVEVL
+744 TSVIEVDHYYAVEVL
-759 KASGP
+759 KASGST
-764 VLTLVVTRD
+764 LTLVVTRD
-773 SPNSTR
+773 SPTSTR
-779 THSRAPSG
+779 THSRAASG

-802 LENGQV
+802 LENGQI
-808 PTGRGIMAKPLIISN
+808 PTGRGILSKPLIISN
-823 QYAQEFEPDQKDPA
+823 QYAQEFEPEHKEPPRNQTTPT
-837 PNHQKTV
+837 NTV
-844 VSPTSN
+844 SY
-850 FSPSPTGQVTSN
+850 SPSPTQPPS
-862 TYQRLQVSPPPP
+862 YQRMQASPPPP
-874 QTQPYVPPVYQQ
+874 TQPYVPPVYQQ
-886 KVLVHTTLIRDGA
+886 KVLVHTTLIRDGS

-919 AIYISR
+919 AIYVSR

-937 MQVGD
+937 MLVGD

-952 ENAPHEAA
+952 ESAPHETA
-960 VAVLTGHE
+960 VSLLTGHE
-968 RFVRLVLQRTITS
+968 RFVRLVLQRTITP
-981 EQADTI
+981 EQGELLP
-987 SRKSIS
+987 RKSTS
-993 EEMREH
+993 DEVREH
-999 KTSLTNVNV
+999 KTSLSNVNDTTTQ
-1008 APAPK
+1008 K
-1013 PNNHVTVPLIG
+1013 PTSNHVPTIIG
-1024 NHTAPKPAHTT
+1024 NHTAPRVTHVMSQPQVHTQPLSQPSPQPQPQPQLQLHLQQQPQTQT
-1035 TTKPTVIANAP
+1035 TFAP
-1046 TNVPVQTS
+1046 TT
-1054 AQVPPQVPINAPAP
+1054 A
-1068 VTQTFT
+1068 
-1074 NAVPPQPA
+1074 PPQPA
-1082 PRRLSQTHT
+1082 PRKLSQT
-1091 NGQAGTKSTT
+1091 NGTAGTKPAT

-1112 NKLHSSNDD
+1112 NKLHGSNDD
-1121 VFDDIQPS
+1121 VFDDIQPT
-1129 RPLTSEEFQAMIPAH
+1129 RAMTSAEFQAMIPAH
-1144 FLGAPRA
+1144 FLGGPRA
-1151 AELPPERGVRVTVQ
+1151 ASPVERGVRVTVQ
-1165 RAPRPALPPPPA
+1165 RAAPPALPPPPA
-1177 ALGPL
+1177 AL

-1203 DNHLVAPLVAE
+1203 DNQLVEPLIIE
-1214 DVTLLKEGG
+1214 DVTLVKEGG

-1243 EPGIFVSHV
+1243 EPGIFISHV

-1259 RSGKLRMGDRLL
+1259 RSGKLRMGDRLV
-1271 KVNGTELSGATHREA
+1271 KVNGSELPGATHRDA

-1298 LTVRHDP
+1298 LSVRHDP
-1305 LPPGFQELTI
+1305 LPPAFQELTI

-1370 EVNGASL
+1370 EVNGVSL
-1377 LGATHGEAVNA
+1377 LGATHAEAVNA
-1388 LRAATLAP
+1388 LRAATHAP

-1403 GYSRPDKCA
+1403 GYSRPEKYT

-1438 LHQQQQEQQFHKDL
+1438 LNQHQQDQHSRQDL
-1452 VEYEQEKQVA
+1452 VEFEHEKQVA
-1462 IEREKSTPEKVMD
+1462 ETREKSTPEKVMD
-1475 IVHAVESIGLEPAP
+1475 IVHAVESIALDPAP

-1508 LQPQTASSQ
+1508 LQPQSSSAQ
-1517 GATPSPLGVF
+1517 AAPPSPLAVF

-1535 PPPATPTSLDAPPTH
+1535 TPPPHPAATFVLAS
-1550 ATPSAP
+1550 
-1556 IPPAT
+1556 
-1561 PTTLTKSDDGTSV
+1561 DGTSV
-1574 DAPEVSQQISRP
+1574 D
-1586 SHPPPPPPTK
+1586 PPPPPPNPPQPVK

-1604 PNTKRVSFTSDHYTD
+1604 PQTKRVSFFS
-1619 EHERHSLST
+1619 EPHEIHEQSLST
-1628 NETDFTRTPPHVEM
+1628 NDRTSPSAVSHGM
-1642 HDNLL
+1642 HD
-1647 EKPIATTNDACSGMR
+1647 KIAEDSSITNDACHGKSSLLIR
-1662 SSILI
+1662 NRPTKIELSETKSSIV
-1667 QSRPLQTEVAVT
+1667 RPDE
-1679 KPVSKAALVL
+1679 
-1689 PEDFIIPPP
+1689 FIIPPP
-1698 PLFDTNVSQSQLI
+1698 PLFATKVSQSQLVH
-1711 ERDECE
+1711 EEAREL
-1717 VDVPLISV
+1717 DVPLITIV
-1725 IPERLVLPEPVVA
+1725 PERVVLPEHIVA
-1738 ETTMQS
+1738 ETAMQS
-1744 SNSTNSPESE
+1744 SNSTNSSE
-1754 FPPPVNYAAFPA
+1754 TDFPPAVNFNTLPA
-1766 LVPSADE
+1766 LETSFKLDDPL
-1773 RPRSIIVSEV
+1773 RSPIFSEV
-1783 PSYQVFRNTDFPSI
+1783 PSHQVFRTDFPSN
-1797 DTDEYYNELSAS
+1797 DDDDYYNDLSIS
-1809 PDGEPEP
+1809 PVGEPDP
-1816 PELLHVQ
+1816 PALLHAQ
-1823 LKTLP
+1823 YKTLP
-1828 TVSHIPNSPCN
+1828 TVSHIPNSPCY
-1839 LHPNLCYYEDGQN
+1839 LHPDKDYFEDVPVASPVSLQN
-1852 ANQTQHASLRD
+1852 SRTKSFT
-1863 LRIKNMP
+1863 
-1870 SNMAHSTTYPPSNPY
+1870 SNMIHSTTYPPSNPY

-1894 YNPYTQPLPVRVS
+1894 FNPYTCTVPVRVTHEMS
-1907 NQADAATYSPRV
+1907 YS
-1919 THSTISPLEKD
+1919 ISKPQMSPSFSSIGRD
-1930 INANLTQAVPMH
+1930 INANVTQSVP
-1942 IGDTPKVVQSERRVH
+1942 IKAGDAPKSVQSERRVR
-1957 FGDVT
+1957 FGEVT
-1962 TAPES
+1962 TAPEF
-1967 DRLSNSSEP
+1967 DRFSNSSESMG
-1976 VREGSSSPASTLK
+1976 EESTSPASTLK
-1989 PAWSNKI
+1989 PAWSSKI

-2007 HSGNFVKASV
+2007 QSGNFVKASV

-2025 NAMEESHKSSPR
+2025 NAMEESHKSSPK

-2052 MKQEEERK
+2052 LKQEEERK

-2065 RAELGSWSQGE
+2065 RAELGSWSPGE
-2076 DRQSGDSSHS
+2076 DRHSGDSEHS
-2086 DDEPYENGHSASAG
+2086 DEEPYENGHSVSLG

-2107 SQRRRAARD
+2107 ARRR
-2116 GGHGGDGDDPEAR
+2116 GGREGAEDAGAR

-2142 SLEQEAIESQKVIK
+2142 SLEQDAIESQKAIK

-2161 ANDIIGEVPLREKS
+2161 AHEIIGEVPPRDNS

-2218 TTGETKVRTVEYI
+2218 ATGETKVRTVEYI
-2231 EKVIEKEVE
+2231 EKLIEKEVE

-2246 LSLELTMSPS
+2246 ISLELTTSPS
-2256 SETAPSDLEGNAVSL
+2256 SETAPTELAADGGL

-2276 GEDSLQ
+2276 EAGEHSLQ
-2282 PDIVQVVNPLL
+2282 PDIVQVVNPVL
-2293 DGGVGR
+2293 DGGAGR

-2309 RVTAYTEKPQ
+2309 RLTYADQPR

>member
-21 HCSLPTVPEDILR
+21 HCSLPTIPEDILR

-73 KLPSDIQNFENLV
+73 KLPADIQNFENLV

-174 TKLERLD
+174 TRLQRLD
-181 LGDNEIE
+181 LGDNDIE

-221 ALVCLDVSENK
+221 ALICLDVSENK
-232 LEKLPEKIGGLCSL
+232 LEKIPEEIGGLSSL

-268 LTILKL
+268 LAILKL

-288 CTNLQELVLTENFLM
+288 CTNLQELILTENFLM

-318 NVDRNSLAEIPV
+318 NVDRNTLAEIPL

-341 SLRDNKLTKLPNE
+341 CLRDNKLTRLPNE

-425 PELDHTSEVGS
+425 PELEHTSEVGS
-436 VTWFRDH
+436 GHWYREH
-443 RFNSQSQELDRIRE
+443 RFNSQSQELDRRE
-457 SSVSRDRD
+457 SSISRDRD
-465 SDDDWEEKEAS
+465 SDDENWEQKENS
-476 RTHSVKFTEDV
+476 RTHSVKFTEDMPEV
-487 SEARETPFVR
+487 KETPFVR

-503 KELKLKAHKLLAGR
+503 KDLKAKAQKLLAGR
-517 SPEQNQQSATHE
+517 SPEAAALQAAKQE
-529 TPTANGMVTSPLEVA
+529 P
-544 PTTETLEPVETQSP
+544 PTTNGISMSPPEHVPVETI
-558 PEVTKDEESDHHT
+558 ETVHT
-571 QERESSEGEN
+571 QQPVPEMTKEEDSDTQTAADRESSEGEN
-581 DENED
+581 DENDD
-586 SDELERG
+586 SDELE
-593 GRRVAWRAGVAA
+593 
-605 GGARAGRLHRRDT
+605 
-618 PHHLKNKRVSHIDA
+618 
-632 ARAQDLIAQAIKKR
+632 AIKKR

-651 HKTDEEEAVDDVLDG
+651 PKTDDEEATEDVQDG
-666 ESVSERADSEAR
+666 ESVSERAESEAR
-678 VVSEH
+678 VVSDQ
-683 RCIEVRIARAAG
+683 RCIEVRIARTAG

-716 IFISRVTPN
+716 IFISRVTQN
-725 GPAYM
+725 GPAYN

-744 TSVVDVDHYYAVEVL
+744 TSVVEVDHYYAVEVL

-764 VLTLVVTRD
+764 TLTLVVTRD

-787 ASHHSVSSTTDTVST
+787 ASHHSISSTTDTVST

-808 PTGRGIMAKPLIISN
+808 PTGRGIPNKPLIISN
-823 QYAQEFEPDQKDPA
+823 QYAQEFEPEYKEQVNTPV
-837 PNHQKTV
+837 PTV
-844 VSPTSN
+844 VTNVTSY
-850 FSPSPTGQVTSN
+850 SPSPTGQVTSD
-862 TYQRLQVSPPPP
+862 TYQRLQASPPPP
-874 QTQPYVPPVYQQ
+874 STEPYIPPVYQQ

-910 SPPYREDSD
+910 SPPYRDDSD

-937 MQVGD
+937 MMVGD

-952 ENAPHEAA
+952 ESAPHEAA
-960 VAVLTGHE
+960 VSLLTGHE
-968 RFVRLVLQRTITS
+968 RFVRLVLQRTITT
-981 EQADTI
+981 EQGELMP
-987 SRKSIS
+987 RKSTS
-993 EEMREH
+993 DEVREH
-999 KTSLTNVNV
+999 KTSLQNVNV
-1008 APAPK
+1008 TPTQK
-1013 PNNHVTVPLIG
+1013 PIQPSTNHISTPVGMT
-1024 NHTAPKPAHTT
+1024 HTQTAPR
-1035 TTKPTVIANAP
+1035 V
-1046 TNVPVQTS
+1046 S
-1054 AQVPPQVPINAPAP
+1054 AQVAPTL
-1068 VTQTFT
+1068 TQTQPPVQKQATFAPT
-1074 NAVPPQPA
+1074 TTVPPQPA
-1082 PRRLSQTHT
+1082 PRKLSHP
-1091 NGQAGTKSTT
+1091 NGQAKPTT

-1112 NKLHSSNDD
+1112 NNVHGSSDD

-1129 RPLTSEEFQAMIPAH
+1129 RPITNEEFQAMIPAH
-1144 FLGAPRA
+1144 FLGGAKA
-1151 AELPPERGVRVTVQ
+1151 QVAHAPPERGVRVTVE
-1165 RAPRPALPPPPA
+1165 RAPAVILPPPPA
-1177 ALGPL
+1177 TL

-1191 STFTETTVTRVT
+1191 STFTETTVTRIT
-1203 DNHLVAPLVAE
+1203 DNQLVAPLIIE
-1214 DVTLLKEGG
+1214 DVTLVKEGG

-1243 EPGIFVSHV
+1243 EPGIFISHV

-1271 KVNGTELSGATHREA
+1271 KVNGVELTGATHRDA
-1286 VQLLLQPGPTLT
+1286 VQLLLQPGATLT

-1305 LPPGFQELTI
+1305 LPNGFQDLTI

-1370 EVNGASL
+1370 EVNGVSL
-1377 LGATHGEAVNA
+1377 LGATHNEAVNA
-1388 LRAATLAP
+1388 LRSATNAP
-1396 LHLVVCH
+1396 LHLIVCY
-1403 GYSRPDKCA
+1403 GYTRPEKIP
-1412 TGSESGTADTGGS
+1412 TGSESGTAETGGS
-1425 LSHSTSSLDRDET
+1425 LSHSTSSLDRDEP
-1438 LHQQQQEQQFHKDL
+1438 LHQQQQEQQFQQDL
-1452 VEYEQEKQVA
+1452 VEFEHEKQVA
-1462 IEREKSTPEKVMD
+1462 EVREKSTPEKVLD
-1475 IVHAVESIGLEPAP
+1475 IVHAVESMALEPAP
-1489 PTSPEP
+1489 PISPEL

-1508 LQPQTASSQ
+1508 LQPQSSSSQ
-1517 GATPSPLGVF
+1517 AAPVSPLAVL
-1527 TQQKVKTP
+1527 TQQKARTP
-1535 PPPATPTSLDAPPTH
+1535 PP
-1550 ATPSAP
+1550 SAP
-1556 IPPAT
+1556 T
-1561 PTTLTKSDDGTSV
+1561 
-1574 DAPEVSQQISRP
+1574 
-1586 SHPPPPPPTK
+1586 PPPTPAAEAPRLLRPAGPPPAPPK
-1596 QKPQVPRK
+1596 HKPQVPRK
-1604 PNTKRVSFTSDHYTD
+1604 PQTKRVSFTQDPMD
-1619 EHERHSLST
+1619 EPERYPYST
-1628 NETDFTRTPPHVEM
+1628 NDTNTIYQPSLHDVHDDEQTGPMITD
-1642 HDNLL
+1642 
-1647 EKPIATTNDACSGMR
+1647 TNDACEGF
-1662 SSILI
+1662 SSLLI
-1667 QSRPLQTEVAVT
+1667 RNQTSTELEVSRPV
-1679 KPVSKAALVL
+1679 PKASRVL
-1689 PEDFIIPPP
+1689 HADLIIPPP
-1698 PLFDTNVSQSQLI
+1698 PLFDTYVSDSELI
-1711 ERDECE
+1711 ENEDYEASL
-1717 VDVPLISV
+1717 PPITI
-1725 IPERLVLPEPVVA
+1725 IPERIVLPEPAVA
-1738 ETTMQS
+1738 ETSMQS
-1744 SNSTNSPESE
+1744 SNSTNSPETE
-1754 FPPPVNYAAFPA
+1754 VPPPIVNYDAYPHLIPGPVVSDTPF
-1766 LVPSADE
+1766 
-1773 RPRSIIVSEV
+1773 RSVIVSEV
-1783 PSYQVFRNTDFPSI
+1783 PSSQIFRTPDIPVNE
-1797 DTDEYYNELSAS
+1797 EYFNELSVS
-1809 PDGEPEP
+1809 PIGEPDP
-1816 PELLHVQ
+1816 PALLHAQ
-1823 LKTLP
+1823 YKTLP
-1828 TVSHIPNSPCN
+1828 TVSHVPNSPCS
-1839 LHPNLCYYEDGQN
+1839 LHPD
-1852 ANQTQHASLRD
+1852 QTYIDQRTMYVPVHRSLRD
-1863 LRIKNMP
+1863 LRTDDSTPGMVH
-1870 SNMAHSTTYPPSNPY
+1870 SNTYPPINPY

-1894 YNPYTQPLPVRVS
+1894 YNPYTCTVPVCSSSQIDHINYKSQTALVS
-1907 NQADAATYSPRV
+1907 NLGQ
-1919 THSTISPLEKD
+1919 D
-1930 INANLTQAVPMH
+1930 INANITSSVP
-1942 IGDTPKVVQSERRVH
+1942 INNNDAPKSVQSERRVR
-1957 FGDVT
+1957 FGEVT
-1962 TAPES
+1962 TVPET
-1967 DRLSNSSEP
+1967 DRMSNSSDP
-1976 VREGSSSPASTLK
+1976 LREGSPTPASALK
-1989 PAWSNKI
+1989 PAWSSKI
-1996 KSFAIGEASPP
+1996 KAFAIGEASPP

-2025 NAMEESHKSSPR
+2025 NAMEESHKPSPK

-2052 MKQEEERK
+2052 LKQEEERK

-2065 RAELGSWSQGE
+2065 RSELGSWSPGE
-2076 DRQSGDSSHS
+2076 DRQSGYSSHS
-2086 DDEPYENGHSASAG
+2086 DDEPYENGHSVSG

-2107 SQRRRAARD
+2107 SQRRRAGRD
-2116 GGHGGDGDDPEAR
+2116 GEVEDAATR

-2142 SLEQEAIESQKVIK
+2142 SLEQEALESQKVIK

-2161 ANDIIGEVPLREKS
+2161 ASDILEDPPRENAS
-2175 PSEKWPLP
+2175 NEKWPLP

-2204 DERITLRTEEYVCP
+2204 DERITLRTEEFVCP
-2218 TTGETKVRTVEYI
+2218 ATGETKVRTVEYI
-2231 EKVIEKEVE
+2231 EKVIEKEV
-2240 TTQEKI
+2240 
-2246 LSLELTMSPS
+2246 
-2256 SETAPSDLEGNAVSL
+2256 
-2271 GEGEV
+2271 
-2276 GEDSLQ
+2276 
-2282 PDIVQVVNPLL
+2282 
-2293 DGGVGR
+2293 R
-2299 VTAIPVGPAH
+2299 V
-2309 RVTAYTEKPQ
+2309 

>member
-21 HCSLPTVPEDILR
+21 HCSLPNVPEDILR

-73 KLPSDIQNFENLV
+73 KLPPDIQNFENLV

-151 ISLQSLELRE
+151 VSLQSLELRE

-221 ALVCLDVSENK
+221 ALTCLDVSENK
-232 LEKLPEKIGGLCSL
+232 LEKLPEEIGGLCSL

-260 DGIGDLSK
+260 DGIGNLSK
-268 LTILKL
+268 LAILKL
-274 DQNRLHTLNENVGR
+274 DQNRLHTLNDNVGR
-288 CTNLQELVLTENFLM
+288 CTNLQELILTENFLM

-318 NVDRNSLAEIPV
+318 NVDRNSLGDIPTD
-330 EIGNMTLLGVL
+330 IGNMTLLGVL
-341 SLRDNKLTKLPNE
+341 SLRDNKLTRLPNE

-425 PELDHTSEVGS
+425 PELDHTEVGS
-436 VTWFRDH
+436 GNWFRDH
-443 RFNSQSQELDRIRE
+443 RFMSQSQELDKIRE
-457 SSVSRDRD
+457 SIPRDRE
-465 SDDDWEEKEAS
+465 SDNEDWEEKEAS

-487 SEARETPFVR
+487 PETRETPFVR

-503 KELKLKAHKLLAGR
+503 KELKAKAHKLLGR
-517 SPEQNQQSATHE
+517 SPEVATVQNEPPPTSNGLPLSSPE
-529 TPTANGMVTSPLEVA
+529 PTPMTVEV
-544 PTTETLEPVETQSP
+544 VEAIHNNQAP
-558 PEVTKDEESDHHT
+558 PEIVKDDDSDT
-571 QERESSEGEN
+571 QTAADGRESSEGEN
-581 DENED
+581 DENDD
-586 SDELERG
+586 SEELE
-593 GRRVAWRAGVAA
+593 
-605 GGARAGRLHRRDT
+605 
-618 PHHLKNKRVSHIDA
+618 
-632 ARAQDLIAQAIKKR
+632 AIKKR

-651 HKTDEEEAVDDVLDG
+651 PKTDDDETVEDVHDG
-666 ESVSERADSEAR
+666 ESVSDRAESEAR
-678 VVSEH
+678 VVSDQ

-701 AGGRGSTPYVGDDDG
+701 AGGRGSTPYIGDDDG
-716 IFISRVTPN
+716 IFISRVTPS

-759 KASGP
+759 KASGQT
-764 VLTLVVTRD
+764 LTLVVTRD

-802 LENGQV
+802 LENGQI
-808 PTGRGIMAKPLIISN
+808 PTGRGIPSKPLIIGN
-823 QYAQEFEPDQKDPA
+823 QYAQEFEPEYKEPVKLNNNQA
-837 PNHQKTV
+837 PV
-844 VSPTSN
+844 VITPSVN
-850 FSPSPTGQVTSN
+850 FSPSPTGQVTTD
-862 TYQRLQVSPPPP
+862 TYQRLQASPPPP
-874 QTQPYVPPVYQQ
+874 STAPYIPPVYQQ

-910 SPPYREDSD
+910 SPPYRDDSG

-937 MQVGD
+937 MMVGD

-952 ENAPHEAA
+952 ENARHEAA
-960 VAVLTGHE
+960 VALLTGHE
-968 RFVRLVLQRTITS
+968 RFVRLVLQRTITPEHGDS
-981 EQADTI
+981 LP
-987 SRKSIS
+987 RKS
-993 EEMREH
+993 
-999 KTSLTNVNV
+999 TSDEG
-1008 APAPK
+1008 P
-1013 PNNHVTVPLIG
+1013 
-1024 NHTAPKPAHTT
+1024 
-1035 TTKPTVIANAP
+1035 
-1046 TNVPVQTS
+1046 
-1054 AQVPPQVPINAPAP
+1054 
-1068 VTQTFT
+1068 
-1074 NAVPPQPA
+1074 
-1082 PRRLSQTHT
+1082 
-1091 NGQAGTKSTT
+1091 KSTT
-1101 NSTSTPLTPGA
+1101 NSASTPLTPGA
-1112 NKLHSSNDD
+1112 PNTHGSTDD
-1121 VFDDIQPS
+1121 VFEDIQ
-1129 RPLTSEEFQAMIPAH
+1129 
-1144 FLGAPRA
+1144 
-1151 AELPPERGVRVTVQ
+1151 
-1165 RAPRPALPPPPA
+1165 
-1177 ALGPL
+1177 
-1182 GRVTETITK
+1182 
-1191 STFTETTVTRVT
+1191 
-1203 DNHLVAPLVAE
+1203 
-1214 DVTLLKEGG
+1214 DVTLVKDGG

-1230 GGTDHSCVPFGGK
+1230 GGTDHSCIPFGGK

-1259 RSGKLRMGDRLL
+1259 RSGKLRMGDRIL
-1271 KVNGTELSGATHREA
+1271 KVNGHELTGVTHREA
-1286 VQLLLQPGPTLT
+1286 VQLLLQPGPTLG

-1305 LPPGFQELTI
+1305 LPHGYQDLTI

-1370 EVNGASL
+1370 EVNGVSL
-1377 LGATHGEAVNA
+1377 LGATHNEAVNA
-1388 LRAATLAP
+1388 LRQATNAP

-1403 GYSRPDKCA
+1403 GYTRPEKYT

-1425 LSHSTSSLDRDET
+1425 LSHSTSSLDRDEP
-1438 LHQQQQEQQFHKDL
+1438 LHHHQQEQQFQRDL
-1452 VEYEQEKQVA
+1452 VEFEHEKQVA
-1462 IEREKSTPEKVMD
+1462 ELREKSTPEKVLD
-1475 IVHAVESIGLEPAP
+1475 IVHAVESMALEPAP

-1495 QHKTTTVVMSKHT
+1495 HHKTTTVVMSKHT
-1508 LQPQTASSQ
+1508 LQPQSSSLQ
-1517 GATPSPLGVF
+1517 AAPPSPLAVF

-1535 PPPATPTSLDAPPTH
+1535 PPYTPPP
-1550 ATPSAP
+1550 S
-1556 IPPAT
+1556 
-1561 PTTLTKSDDGTSV
+1561 DGTPV
-1574 DAPEVSQQISRP
+1574 DPPRTPQPRP
-1586 SHPPPPPPTK
+1586 TLPPPPPPK

-1604 PNTKRVSFTSDHYTD
+1604 PQTKRVSFTQEP
-1619 EHERHSLST
+1619 EHEPEYEPLST
-1628 NETDFTRTPPHVEM
+1628 NDTKTTPRNILHETHEDEAPEPVI
-1642 HDNLL
+1642 D
-1647 EKPIATTNDACSGMR
+1647 TNDACAGV
-1662 SSILI
+1662 SSLLI
-1667 QSRPLQTEVAVT
+1667 RDRPPKAELGQS
-1679 KPVSKAALVL
+1679 KPVPRANLVL
-1689 PEDFIIPPP
+1689 PDDHIIPPP
-1698 PLFDTNVSQSQLI
+1698 PFFDTDVSDISINDDLS
-1711 ERDECE
+1711 R
-1717 VDVPLISV
+1717 PLITIV
-1725 IPERLVLPEPVVA
+1725 PQRIVLPEPVVA
-1738 ETTMQS
+1738 ETSMQS
-1744 SNSTNSPESE
+1744 STTTNSPESE
-1754 FPPPVNYAAFPA
+1754 VPPPVNYFAYPDPNFDDRVRAA
-1766 LVPSADE
+1766 V
-1773 RPRSIIVSEV
+1773 ISEV
-1783 PSYQVFRNTDFPSI
+1783 PSQQVFRTFEYPSLNSE
-1797 DTDEYYNELSAS
+1797 EYYNELSVS
-1809 PDGEPEP
+1809 PGGEPDP

-1823 LKTLP
+1823 YKTLP
-1828 TVSHIPNSPCN
+1828 QVSHIPYTPCN
-1839 LHPNLCYYEDGQN
+1839 LHPDRSYFDDGPGPTPIHN
-1852 ANQTQHASLRD
+1852 SLRD
-1863 LRIKNMP
+1863 LRLKSISPGMV
-1870 SNMAHSTTYPPSNPY
+1870 HSTTYPPVSPFNPY

-1894 YNPYTQPLPVRVS
+1894 YNPYTCTVS
-1907 NQADAATYSPRV
+1907 TTENNRSYKAQVSPSLASAGR
-1919 THSTISPLEKD
+1919 D
-1930 INANLTQAVPMH
+1930 INANVTESVPLH
-1942 IGDTPKVVQSERRVH
+1942 AGDAPKSGQSERRVR
-1957 FGDVT
+1957 FGEVT
-1962 TAPES
+1962 TAP
-1967 DRLSNSSEP
+1967 DPDTLSNSSDLA
-1976 VREGSSSPASTLK
+1976 REGSSSPASTLK
-1989 PAWSNKI
+1989 PAWSSKI
-1996 KSFAIGEASPP
+1996 KAFAIGEVNINASPP
-2007 HSGNFVKASV
+2007 HSANFVKASV

-2025 NAMEESHKSSPR
+2025 NAMEESHKPSPK
-2037 PEKVFTFL
+2037 PERVFTFL

-2052 MKQEEERK
+2052 LKQEEERK

-2065 RAELGSWSQGE
+2065 RAELRSWSPGE

-2086 DDEPYENGHSASAG
+2086 DDEPYENGHSYSMG

-2107 SQRRRAARD
+2107 SQRRR
-2116 GGHGGDGDDPEAR
+2116 GGGEEEDPATR

-2156 SMVGP
+2156 SLVGP
-2161 ANDIIGEVPLREKS
+2161 ANDIIGEVPPRDKS

-2246 LSLELTMSPS
+2246 ISLELTTSPS
-2256 SETAPSDLEGNAVSL
+2256 SETAPDFEEAGMSL
-2271 GEGEV
+2271 GEAEGGE
-2276 GEDSLQ
+2276 GSLQ

-2293 DGGVGR
+2293 DGGAGR
-2299 VTAIPVGPAH
+2299 VTAIPVGPAQ
-2309 RVTAYTEKPQ
+2309 RLTAYTEQPQ

>member
-21 HCSLPTVPEDILR
+21 HCSLPTIPEDILR

-73 KLPSDIQNFENLV
+73 KLPADIQNFENLV

-151 ISLQSLELRE
+151 VSLQSLELRE

-174 TKLERLD
+174 TRLQRLD
-181 LGDNEIE
+181 LGDNDIE

-221 ALVCLDVSENK
+221 ALICLDVSENK
-232 LEKLPEKIGGLCSL
+232 LEKIPEEIGGLTSL

-268 LTILKL
+268 LAILKL

-288 CTNLQELVLTENFLM
+288 CTNLQELILTENFLM

-318 NVDRNSLAEIPV
+318 NVDRNTLAEIPL

-341 SLRDNKLTKLPNE
+341 CLRDNKLTKLPNE

-425 PELDHTSEVGS
+425 PE
-436 VTWFRDH
+436 
-443 RFNSQSQELDRIRE
+443 

-465 SDDDWEEKEAS
+465 SDDENWEQKENS
-476 RTHSVKFTEDV
+476 RTHSVKFTEEMHEV
-487 SEARETPFVR
+487 KETPFVR

-503 KELKLKAHKLLAGR
+503 KDLKAKAQKLLAGR
-517 SPEQNQQSATHE
+517 SPE
-529 TPTANGMVTSPLEVA
+529 VA
-544 PTTETLEPVETQSP
+544 ALQAAKQEQPTTNGISMSP
-558 PEVTKDEESDHHT
+558 PEHVLGPAETEPEHTTQAAPELTKEEDSDT
-571 QERESSEGEN
+571 QTAADRESSEGEN

-586 SDELERG
+586 SDELE
-593 GRRVAWRAGVAA
+593 
-605 GGARAGRLHRRDT
+605 
-618 PHHLKNKRVSHIDA
+618 
-632 ARAQDLIAQAIKKR
+632 AIKKR

-651 HKTDEEEAVDDVLDG
+651 PKTDDEETAEDAHDG
-666 ESVSERADSEAR
+666 ESVSERAESEAR
-678 VVSEH
+678 VVNDQ
-683 RCIEVRIARAAG
+683 RCIEVRIARTAG

-725 GPAYM
+725 GPAYN

-744 TSVVDVDHYYAVEVL
+744 TSVVEVDHYYAVEVL

-764 VLTLVVTRD
+764 TLTLVVTRD

-787 ASHHSVSSTTDTVST
+787 ASHHSISSTTDTIST

-808 PTGRGIMAKPLIISN
+808 PTGRGIPNKPLIISN
-823 QYAQEFEPDQKDPA
+823 QYAQEFEPEYKEQVVNQTVP
-837 PNHQKTV
+837 TV
-844 VSPTSN
+844 VPPVTSY
-850 FSPSPTGQVTSN
+850 SPSPTGQVTAE
-862 TYQRLQVSPPPP
+862 TYQRLQASPPPV
-874 QTQPYVPPVYQQ
+874 TEPYIPPVYQQ

-910 SPPYREDSD
+910 SPPYRDDSD

-937 MQVGD
+937 MMVGD

-952 ENAPHEAA
+952 ESAPHEAA
-960 VAVLTGHE
+960 VSLLTGHE
-968 RFVRLVLQRTITS
+968 RFVRLVLQRTITT
-981 EQADTI
+981 EQGEFNP
-987 SRKSIS
+987 RKSTS
-993 EEMREH
+993 EEVREH
-999 KTSLTNVNV
+999 KSSLQNVNII
-1008 APAPK
+1008 P
-1013 PNNHVTVPLIG
+1013 TQ
-1024 NHTAPKPAHTT
+1024 
-1035 TTKPTVIANAP
+1035 KPT
-1046 TNVPVQTS
+1046 TNHAKP
-1054 AQVPPQVPINAPAP
+1054 
-1068 VTQTFT
+1068 
-1074 NAVPPQPA
+1074 
-1082 PRRLSQTHT
+1082 
-1091 NGQAGTKSTT
+1091 TT

-1112 NKLHSSNDD
+1112 NNVHGSNDD
-1121 VFDDIQPS
+1121 VFDDIQDV
-1129 RPLTSEEFQAMIPAH
+1129 I
-1144 FLGAPRA
+1144 
-1151 AELPPERGVRVTVQ
+1151 
-1165 RAPRPALPPPPA
+1165 
-1177 ALGPL
+1177 
-1182 GRVTETITK
+1182 
-1191 STFTETTVTRVT
+1191 
-1203 DNHLVAPLVAE
+1203 LV
-1214 DVTLLKEGG
+1214 KEGG

-1243 EPGIFVSHV
+1243 EPGIFISHV

-1271 KVNGTELSGATHREA
+1271 KVNGVELTGATHRDA
-1286 VQLLLQPGPTLT
+1286 VQLLLQPGATLT

-1305 LPPGFQELTI
+1305 LPNGFQDLTI

-1370 EVNGASL
+1370 EVNGVSL
-1377 LGATHGEAVNA
+1377 LGATHNEAVNA
-1388 LRAATLAP
+1388 LRSATNAP
-1396 LHLVVCH
+1396 LHLVVCY
-1403 GYSRPDKCA
+1403 GYTRPEKIT

-1425 LSHSTSSLDRDET
+1425 LSHSTSSLDRDEP
-1438 LHQQQQEQQFHKDL
+1438 LHQHQPEQQFQQDL
-1452 VEYEQEKQVA
+1452 VEFEHEKQVA
-1462 IEREKSTPEKVMD
+1462 EMREKSTPEKVLD
-1475 IVHAVESIGLEPAP
+1475 IVHAVESMALEPAP
-1489 PTSPEP
+1489 PISPEL

-1508 LQPQTASSQ
+1508 LQPQSSSSQ
-1517 GATPSPLGVF
+1517 AAPPSPLAVF
-1527 TQQKVKTP
+1527 TQQKVRTP
-1535 PPPATPTSLDAPPTH
+1535 PPSAQPPPGGPPASPASPVSPGPARLQRPTRPPPAPP
-1550 ATPSAP
+1550 APSA
-1556 IPPAT
+1556 T
-1561 PTTLTKSDDGTSV
+1561 
-1574 DAPEVSQQISRP
+1574 
-1586 SHPPPPPPTK
+1586 

-1604 PNTKRVSFTSDHYTD
+1604 PQTKRVSFTQESMD
-1619 EHERHSLST
+1619 EPEYFLST
-1628 NETDFTRTPPHVEM
+1628 NDTNTNFRPSL
-1642 HDNLL
+1642 HDVHDD
-1647 EKPIATTNDACSGMR
+1647 EQAGPMTIDTNDACEGF
-1662 SSILI
+1662 SSLLI
-1667 QSRPLQTEVAVT
+1667 RNQTSTELEVSRPV
-1679 KPVSKAALVL
+1679 PKASRVL
-1689 PEDFIIPPP
+1689 HADLIIPPP
-1698 PLFDTNVSQSQLI
+1698 PLFDTYVSDSELVD
-1711 ERDECE
+1711 DEDNE
-1717 VDVPLISV
+1717 AILPPITV
-1725 IPERLVLPEPVVA
+1725 IPERIVLPEPAVA
-1738 ETTMQS
+1738 ETSMQS
-1744 SNSTNSPESE
+1744 SNSTNSPEAE
-1754 FPPPVNYAAFPA
+1754 VPPPVNYTAFPL
-1766 LVPSADE
+1766 LVSEQAVLDTPV
-1773 RPRSIIVSEV
+1773 RSVIVSAV
-1783 PSYQVFRNTDFPSI
+1783 PANQVFRTPDYPVAEPEF
-1797 DTDEYYNELSAS
+1797 YKELSVS
-1809 PDGEPEP
+1809 PIGEPDP
-1816 PELLHVQ
+1816 PELLHAQ
-1823 LKTLP
+1823 YKTLP
-1828 TVSHIPNSPCN
+1828 TVSHVPNSPCN
-1839 LHPNLCYYEDGQN
+1839 LHPD
-1852 ANQTQHASLRD
+1852 QTYVDQRPMYVPTHRSLRD
-1863 LRIKNMP
+1863 LRTDNISPGMVH
-1870 SNMAHSTTYPPSNPY
+1870 SNTYPPINPY

-1894 YNPYTQPLPVRVS
+1894 YNPYTCTVPVCSS
-1907 NQADAATYSPRV
+1907 NQIGNTSHKSQTALV
-1919 THSTISPLEKD
+1919 STLGQD
-1930 INANLTQAVPMH
+1930 INANITSSVPTNY
-1942 IGDTPKVVQSERRVH
+1942 DDAPKSVQSERRVR
-1957 FGDVT
+1957 FGEVT
-1962 TAPES
+1962 TVPET
-1967 DRLSNSSEP
+1967 DRMSNSSDP
-1976 VREGSSSPASTLK
+1976 LREGSPTPASALK
-1989 PAWSNKI
+1989 PAWSSKI

-2025 NAMEESHKSSPR
+2025 NAMEESHKPSPK

-2052 MKQEEERK
+2052 LKQEEERK

-2065 RAELGSWSQGE
+2065 RSELGSWSPGE
-2076 DRQSGDSSHS
+2076 DRQSGYSSHS
-2086 DDEPYENGHSASAG
+2086 DDEPYENGHSVSG

-2116 GGHGGDGDDPEAR
+2116 GEVEDAATR

-2142 SLEQEAIESQKVIK
+2142 SLEQEALESQKVIK

-2161 ANDIIGEVPLREKS
+2161 ASDILEDPPRENS
-2175 PSEKWPLP
+2175 SNET
-2183 RIALRTKPGPIL
+2183 IPGF
-2195 AVKEKEKLL
+2195 
-2204 DERITLRTEEYVCP
+2204 
-2218 TTGETKVRTVEYI
+2218 
-2231 EKVIEKEVE
+2231 
-2240 TTQEKI
+2240 
-2246 LSLELTMSPS
+2246 
-2256 SETAPSDLEGNAVSL
+2256 
-2271 GEGEV
+2271 
-2276 GEDSLQ
+2276 
-2282 PDIVQVVNPLL
+2282 
-2293 DGGVGR
+2293 
-2299 VTAIPVGPAH
+2299 
-2309 RVTAYTEKPQ
+2309 

>member
-21 HCSLPTVPEDILR
+21 HCSLPTIPEDILR

-73 KLPSDIQNFENLV
+73 KLPADIQNFENLV

-151 ISLQSLELRE
+151 VSLQSLELRE

-174 TKLERLD
+174 TRLQRLD
-181 LGDNEIE
+181 LGDNDIE

-221 ALVCLDVSENK
+221 ALICLDVSENK
-232 LEKLPEKIGGLCSL
+232 LEKIPEEIGGLCSL

-268 LTILKL
+268 LAILKL

-288 CTNLQELVLTENFLM
+288 CTNLQELILTENFLM

-318 NVDRNSLAEIPV
+318 NVDRNTLAEIPL

-341 SLRDNKLTKLPNE
+341 CLRDNKLTKLPNE

-398 FQTDRDETTGENVLT
+398 FQTDRDESTGENVLT

-425 PELDHTSEVGS
+425 PELEHASEVGS
-436 VTWFRDH
+436 GHWFRDH
-443 RFNSQSQELDRIRE
+443 RFNSQSQELDRRE

-465 SDDDWEEKEAS
+465 SDDENWEQKENS
-476 RTHSVKFTEDV
+476 RTHSVKFTEEMHEV
-487 SEARETPFVR
+487 KETPFVR

-503 KELKLKAHKLLAGR
+503 KDLKAKAQKLLAGR
-517 SPEQNQQSATHE
+517 SPEVAALQAAKQEQ
-529 TPTANGMVTSPLEVA
+529 PTTNGISMTSPPEHVLG
-544 PTTETLEPVETQSP
+544 PVETE
-558 PEVTKDEESDHHT
+558 PEHTTQAAPELTKEEDSDT
-571 QERESSEGEN
+571 QTAADRESSEGEN

-586 SDELERG
+586 SDELE
-593 GRRVAWRAGVAA
+593 
-605 GGARAGRLHRRDT
+605 
-618 PHHLKNKRVSHIDA
+618 
-632 ARAQDLIAQAIKKR
+632 AIKKR

-651 HKTDEEEAVDDVLDG
+651 PKTDDEETAEDTHDG
-666 ESVSERADSEAR
+666 ESVSERAESEAR
-678 VVSEH
+678 VVNDQ
-683 RCIEVRIARAAG
+683 RCIEVRIARTAG

-725 GPAYM
+725 GPAYN

-744 TSVVDVDHYYAVEVL
+744 TSVVEVDHYYAVEVL

-764 VLTLVVTRD
+764 TLTLVVTRD

-787 ASHHSVSSTTDTVST
+787 ASHHSISSTTDTVST

-808 PTGRGIMAKPLIISN
+808 PTGRGIPNKPLIISN
-823 QYAQEFEPDQKDPA
+823 QYAQEFEPEYKEQVVNQTVP
-837 PNHQKTV
+837 TV
-844 VSPTSN
+844 VPPVTSY
-850 FSPSPTGQVTSN
+850 SPSPMGQVTAE
-862 TYQRLQVSPPPP
+862 TYQRLQASPPPV
-874 QTQPYVPPVYQQ
+874 TEPYIPPVYQQ

-910 SPPYREDSD
+910 SPPYRDDSD

-937 MQVGD
+937 MMVGD

-952 ENAPHEAA
+952 ESAPHEAA
-960 VAVLTGHE
+960 VSLLTGHE
-968 RFVRLVLQRTITS
+968 RFVRLVLQRTITT
-981 EQADTI
+981 EQGEFI
-987 SRKSIS
+987 PRKSTS
-993 EEMREH
+993 EEVREH
-999 KTSLTNVNV
+999 KTSLQNVNIIPTQKPNTNHV
-1008 APAPK
+1008 SAPLNHTSTHSTQSTRVPGPAPAGPTT
-1013 PNNHVTVPLIG
+1013 PTA
-1024 NHTAPKPAHTT
+1024 HTAPSPSPQPPLQKQATF
-1035 TTKPTVIANAP
+1035 AP
-1046 TNVPVQTS
+1046 TS
-1054 AQVPPQVPINAPAP
+1054 
-1068 VTQTFT
+1068 
-1074 NAVPPQPA
+1074 VPPQPA
-1082 PRRLSQTHT
+1082 PRKLSQP
-1091 NGQAGTKSTT
+1091 NGQAKPTT

-1112 NKLHSSNDD
+1112 NNVHGSNDD

-1129 RPLTSEEFQAMIPAH
+1129 RPITNEEFQAMIPAH
-1144 FLGAPRA
+1144 FLGGARPASA
-1151 AELPPERGVRVTVQ
+1151 ASAPPERGVRVTVE
-1165 RAPRPALPPPPA
+1165 RAPPVVLPPPPA
-1177 ALGPL
+1177 AL

-1191 STFTETTVTRVT
+1191 STFTETTVTRIT
-1203 DNHLVAPLVAE
+1203 DNQLVAPLIIE
-1214 DVTLLKEGG
+1214 DVILVKEGG

-1243 EPGIFVSHV
+1243 EPGIFISHV

-1271 KVNGTELSGATHREA
+1271 KVNGVELTGATHRDA
-1286 VQLLLQPGPTLT
+1286 VQLLLQPGATLT

-1305 LPPGFQELTI
+1305 LPNGFQDLTI

-1370 EVNGASL
+1370 EVNGVSL
-1377 LGATHGEAVNA
+1377 LGATHNEAVNA
-1388 LRAATLAP
+1388 LRSATNAP
-1396 LHLVVCH
+1396 LHLVVCY
-1403 GYSRPDKCA
+1403 GYTRPEKIT

-1425 LSHSTSSLDRDET
+1425 LSHSTSSLDRDEP
-1438 LHQQQQEQQFHKDL
+1438 LHQHQPEQQFQQDL
-1452 VEYEQEKQVA
+1452 VEFEHEKQVA
-1462 IEREKSTPEKVMD
+1462 EMREKSTPEKVLD
-1475 IVHAVESIGLEPAP
+1475 IVHAVESMALEPAP
-1489 PTSPEP
+1489 PISPEL

-1508 LQPQTASSQ
+1508 LQPQSSSSQ
-1517 GATPSPLGVF
+1517 AAPPSPLAVF
-1527 TQQKVKTP
+1527 TQQKVRTP
-1535 PPPATPTSLDAPPTH
+1535 PPSAQPPLGQPGSPAAPASPVSPGPARLQRPTRPPPAPP
-1550 ATPSAP
+1550 A
-1556 IPPAT
+1556 PPAT
-1561 PTTLTKSDDGTSV
+1561 
-1574 DAPEVSQQISRP
+1574 
-1586 SHPPPPPPTK
+1586 

-1604 PNTKRVSFTSDHYTD
+1604 PQTKRVSFTQEPMD
-1619 EHERHSLST
+1619 EPEYFLST
-1628 NETDFTRTPPHVEM
+1628 NDTNTNFRPSL
-1642 HDNLL
+1642 HDVHDD
-1647 EKPIATTNDACSGMR
+1647 EQSGPMTIDTNDACEGF
-1662 SSILI
+1662 SSLLI
-1667 QSRPLQTEVAVT
+1667 RNQTSTELEVSRPV
-1679 KPVSKAALVL
+1679 PKASRVL
-1689 PEDFIIPPP
+1689 HADLIIPPP
-1698 PLFDTNVSQSQLI
+1698 PLFDTYVSDSELVD
-1711 ERDECE
+1711 DEDTE
-1717 VDVPLISV
+1717 AILPPITV
-1725 IPERLVLPEPVVA
+1725 IPERIVLPEPAVA
-1738 ETTMQS
+1738 ETSMQS
-1744 SNSTNSPESE
+1744 SNSTNSPETE
-1754 FPPPVNYAAFPA
+1754 VPPPVNYTAFPH
-1766 LVPSADE
+1766 LVSDQAVIDTPV
-1773 RPRSIIVSEV
+1773 RSVIVSTV
-1783 PSYQVFRNTDFPSI
+1783 PANQVFRTSDFPVA
-1797 DTDEYYNELSAS
+1797 EPEFYKELSVS
-1809 PDGEPEP
+1809 PIGEPDP
-1816 PELLHVQ
+1816 PALLHAQ
-1823 LKTLP
+1823 YKTLP
-1828 TVSHIPNSPCN
+1828 TVSHVPNSPCN
-1839 LHPNLCYYEDGQN
+1839 LHPD
-1852 ANQTQHASLRD
+1852 QTYLDQRPMYVPVHRSLRD
-1863 LRIKNMP
+1863 LRTENISPGMVH
-1870 SNMAHSTTYPPSNPY
+1870 SNTYPPINPY

-1894 YNPYTQPLPVRVS
+1894 YNPYTCTIPVCSS
-1907 NQADAATYSPRV
+1907 NQIGNTSHKSQPALV
-1919 THSTISPLEKD
+1919 STLGQD
-1930 INANLTQAVPMH
+1930 INANITSPVPTNY
-1942 IGDTPKVVQSERRVH
+1942 DDAPKSVQSERRVR
-1957 FGDVT
+1957 FGEVT
-1962 TAPES
+1962 TVPET
-1967 DRLSNSSEP
+1967 DRMSNSSDP
-1976 VREGSSSPASTLK
+1976 LREGSPTPASALK
-1989 PAWSNKI
+1989 PAWSSKI
-1996 KSFAIGEASPP
+1996 KSFAIGEVNINASPP

-2025 NAMEESHKSSPR
+2025 NAMEESHKPSPK

-2052 MKQEEERK
+2052 LKQEEERK

-2065 RAELGSWSQGE
+2065 RSELGSWSPGE
-2076 DRQSGDSSHS
+2076 DRQSGYSSHS
-2086 DDEPYENGHSASAG
+2086 DDEPYENGHSVSG

-2116 GGHGGDGDDPEAR
+2116 GEVEDAATR

-2142 SLEQEAIESQKVIK
+2142 SLEQEALESQKVIK

-2161 ANDIIGEVPLREKS
+2161 ANDILEDPPRENS
-2175 PSEKWPLP
+2175 SN
-2183 RIALRTKPGPIL
+2183 
-2195 AVKEKEKLL
+2195 
-2204 DERITLRTEEYVCP
+2204 
-2218 TTGETKVRTVEYI
+2218 
-2231 EKVIEKEVE
+2231 EVE

-2246 LSLELTMSPS
+2246 ISLELTTSPS
-2256 SETAPSDLEGNAVSL
+2256 SETAPTDLEEAGISL
-2271 GEGEV
+2271 GEAEMEG
-2276 GEDSLQ
+2276 GDNSLQ

-2293 DGGVGR
+2293 DGGAGR
-2299 VTAIPVGPAH
+2299 VTAIPVGPTH
-2309 RVTAYTEKPQ
+2309 RVTAYTEQPQ

>member
-73 KLPSDIQNFENLV
+73 KLPPDIQNFENLV

-221 ALVCLDVSENK
+221 ALLCLDVSENK
-232 LEKLPEKIGGLCSL
+232 LEKLPEAIGGLCSL
-246 TDLHLSQNMLETVP
+246 TDLHLSQNMLETIP
-260 DGIGDLSK
+260 DGTGELSK
-268 LTILKL
+268 LAILKL

-288 CTNLQELVLTENFLM
+288 CTNLQELILTENFLT
-303 ELPKSIGNLNELTVL
+303 ELPKSMGNLKELTVL
-318 NVDRNSLAEIPV
+318 NVDRNSLAEIPL

-373 LPYTLV
+373 LPYDLV

-398 FQTDRDETTGENVLT
+398 FQTDNDEATGEKVLT

-436 VTWFRDH
+436 GHWFRNH
-443 RFNSQSQELDRIRE
+443 RFNSQSQELDADRDTSMRE
-457 SSVSRDRD
+457 RD
-465 SDDDWEEKEAS
+465 SDSEDWEEKEAS
-476 RTHSVKFTEDV
+476 RTHSVKFTDDV
-487 SEARETPFVR
+487 SEAKETPFVR

-503 KELKLKAHKLLAGR
+503 KDLKAKAHKLLAGR
-517 SPEQNQQSATHE
+517 SPEAVQSEEMPKTQ
-529 TPTANGMVTSPLEVA
+529 A
-544 PTTETLEPVETQSP
+544 PTTNGLPMSPTEAVHNIPIEIVEPEHTSAP
-558 PEVTKDEESDHHT
+558 TESRDEEDDQT
-571 QERESSEGEN
+571 AADGRESSEGEN
-581 DENED
+581 DDD

-593 GRRVAWRAGVAA
+593 TRRVAWRAGVRERAA
-605 GGARAGRLHRRDT
+605 PADAGGRLHRRDT
-618 PHHLKNKRVSHIDA
+618 PHHLKNKRVNQMDA
-632 ARAQDLIAQAIKKR
+632 GRARDLIAQAIKKR
-646 EQQEE
+646 ELPEDQ
-651 HKTDEEEAVDDVLDG
+651 KTDEDENVEDMPDG
-666 ESVSERADSEAR
+666 ESVSDRAESVTQLVNEQ
-678 VVSEH
+678 

-701 AGGRGSTPYVGDDDG
+701 AGGRGSTPYIGDDDG

-725 GPAYM
+725 GPAYL

-759 KASGP
+759 KASGATL
-764 VLTLVVTRD
+764 VLVVTRE

-802 LENGQV
+802 LENGQI
-808 PTGRGIMAKPLIISN
+808 PTGRGIPTKPLIIGN
-823 QYAQEFEPDQKDPA
+823 AYAQEFEPEHKPSNNQ
-837 PNHQKTV
+837 HV
-844 VSPTSN
+844 N
-850 FSPSPTGQVTSN
+850 FSPSPTGQVTTD
-862 TYQRLQVSPPPP
+862 TYHRLEASPPPL
-874 QTQPYVPPVYQQ
+874 TQPYIPPAYQQ

-910 SPPYREDSD
+910 SPPYRDDSD

-931 AAKDGK
+931 ASKDGK
-937 MQVGD
+937 MMVGD
-942 KVVSINGVDM
+942 KVVSINGVEM
-952 ENAPHEAA
+952 ENARHEAA
-960 VAVLTGHE
+960 VSLLTGHE
-968 RFVRLVLQRTITS
+968 RFVRLVLQRTITP
-981 EQADTI
+981 EQGETLP
-987 SRKSIS
+987 RKSTS
-993 EEMREH
+993 DEVREH
-999 KTSLTNVNV
+999 KTSLSNVNAPAQKPTNNISAPVANHTLPRDAHVHV
-1008 APAPK
+1008 APAQ
-1013 PNNHVTVPLIG
+1013 TQ
-1024 NHTAPKPAHTT
+1024 AP
-1035 TTKPTVIANAP
+1035 VL
-1046 TNVPVQTS
+1046 VQ
-1054 AQVPPQVPINAPAP
+1054 PPQHAQKQTAFAPA
-1068 VTQTFT
+1068 
-1074 NAVPPQPA
+1074 ALPPQPA
-1082 PRRLSQTHT
+1082 PRRLSQP
-1091 NGQAGTKSTT
+1091 NGQATKSST

-1112 NKLHSSNDD
+1112 NNMHGSADD
-1121 VFDDIQPS
+1121 VFDDIQD
-1129 RPLTSEEFQAMIPAH
+1129 
-1144 FLGAPRA
+1144 
-1151 AELPPERGVRVTVQ
+1151 VV
-1165 RAPRPALPPPPA
+1165 
-1177 ALGPL
+1177 
-1182 GRVTETITK
+1182 
-1191 STFTETTVTRVT
+1191 
-1203 DNHLVAPLVAE
+1203 LV
-1214 DVTLLKEGG
+1214 KEGG

-1243 EPGIFVSHV
+1243 EPGIFISHV

-1271 KVNGTELSGATHREA
+1271 KVNGNELTGATHRDA

-1305 LPPGFQELTI
+1305 LPLGFQDLTI
-1315 IKQEGEKLGMHIKGG
+1315 VKQEGEKLGMHIKGG

-1370 EVNGASL
+1370 EVNGVSL
-1377 LGATHGEAVNA
+1377 LGATHNEAVNA
-1388 LRAATLAP
+1388 LRSATNAP

-1403 GYSRPDKCA
+1403 GYSRPEKYH

-1425 LSHSTSSLDRDET
+1425 LSHSTSSLDRDDSV
-1438 LHQQQQEQQFHKDL
+1438 HQHQQQEQHFQKEL
-1452 VEYEQEKQVA
+1452 VEFEHEKQVA
-1462 IEREKSTPEKVMD
+1462 EMREKSTPEKVLD
-1475 IVHAVESIGLEPAP
+1475 IVHAVESMALEPAP

-1508 LQPQTASSQ
+1508 LQPQSSSLQ
-1517 GATPSPLGVF
+1517 AAPPSPLAVF
-1527 TQQKVKTP
+1527 TQQKVKSPTP
-1535 PPPATPTSLDAPPTH
+1535 PAAPAALD
-1550 ATPSAP
+1550 
-1556 IPPAT
+1556 
-1561 PTTLTKSDDGTSV
+1561 KGTAV
-1574 DAPEVSQQISRP
+1574 DL
-1586 SHPPPPPPTK
+1586 PPPPPPPLQRPQHNPPPPPVK
-1596 QKPQVPRK
+1596 PKPQVPRK
-1604 PNTKRVSFTSDHYTD
+1604 PQMKRVSFTEQPHDD
-1619 EHERHSLST
+1619 HERHAIYNSDAKSL
-1628 NETDFTRTPPHVEM
+1628 TRPIVHEAEHVSGPSM
-1642 HDNLL
+1642 PGTVD
-1647 EKPIATTNDACSGMR
+1647 TNDACTGTHR
-1662 SSILI
+1662 SFLKSKEREV
-1667 QSRPLQTEVAVT
+1667 SSPLPYVS
-1679 KPVSKAALVL
+1679 PVPPGDV
-1689 PEDFIIPPP
+1689 IIPPP
-1698 PLFDTNVSQSQLI
+1698 PLFDTNVSDNVMLSDNEYESSPTPI
-1711 ERDECE
+1711 T
-1717 VDVPLISV
+1717 VVPDRI
-1725 IPERLVLPEPVVA
+1725 VLPETHVT

-1744 SNSTNSPESE
+1744 TDSTDSPESE
-1754 FPPPVNYAAFPA
+1754 IPPPVNYNAHPVLASQP
-1766 LVPSADE
+1766 VSINPPSRVA
-1773 RPRSIIVSEV
+1773 IISEV
-1783 PSYQVFRNTDFPSI
+1783 PSQQVFRTPKISSVSS
-1797 DTDEYYNELSAS
+1797 DEYYNELSVS
-1809 PDGEPEP
+1809 PGKVPEP

-1823 LKTLP
+1823 YKILP
-1828 TVSHIPNSPCN
+1828 TVSHIPNSLCS
-1839 LHPNLCYYEDGQN
+1839 LHPDETYSDDVPTHIPTHY
-1852 ANQTQHASLRD
+1852 SLRD
-1863 LRIKNMP
+1863 IRARSLSPKMV
-1870 SNMAHSTTYPPSNPY
+1870 HSSTYPPINPY

-1894 YNPYTQPLPVRVS
+1894 YNPYTCTHQMCFS
-1907 NQADAATYSPRV
+1907 NQNRLTSQEPQVSP
-1919 THSTISPLEKD
+1919 SFLSNLGND
-1930 INANLTQAVPMH
+1930 INANVTQPVP
-1942 IGDTPKVVQSERRVH
+1942 IILNEVPKSVQSERRVR
-1957 FGDVT
+1957 FGEVT
-1962 TAPES
+1962 TAPAPDS
-1967 DRLSNSSEP
+1967 LSNSSENL
-1976 VREGSSSPASTLK
+1976 RARSSSPSPDPK
-1989 PAWSNKI
+1989 PAWSSKI
-1996 KSFAIGEASPP
+1996 KAFAIGEASPP

-2025 NAMEESHKSSPR
+2025 SAMEESHKASPK

-2052 MKQEEERK
+2052 LKQEEERK

-2065 RAELGSWSQGE
+2065 RAELRSWSPGE
-2076 DRQSGDSSHS
+2076 DRHSGYSSHS
-2086 DDEPYENGHSASAG
+2086 DDEPCENGHSASAG

-2107 SQRRRAARD
+2107 SRRRAGGAD
-2116 GGHGGDGDDPEAR
+2116 GEDAAAR
-2129 AARRAAWRAARLR
+2129 AAKRAAWRAARLR

-2161 ANDIIGEVPLREKS
+2161 ASEIIGEVPSRDKS

-2183 RIALRTKPGPIL
+2183 RIALRTKPGQIL

-2204 DERITLRTEEYVCP
+2204 DERITFRSEEYVCP
-2218 TTGETKVRTVEYI
+2218 ATGETKVRTVEYI

-2246 LSLELTMSPS
+2246 ISLELTTSPS
-2256 SETAPSDLEGNAVSL
+2256 SETAPSDVGAEAEADAEMNL
-2271 GEGEV
+2271 GEAEPDG
-2276 GEDSLQ
+2276 DSSLQ

-2293 DGGVGR
+2293 DGGAGR

-2309 RVTAYTEKPQ
+2309 RLTAYTETDQ

>member
-73 KLPSDIQNFENLV
+73 KLPPDIQNFENLV

-151 ISLQSLELRE
+151 VSLQSLELRE

-195 ELPALEELWLDH
+195 ELPALQELWLDH

-213 PPEIGNLK
+213 PSEIGNLK
-221 ALVCLDVSENK
+221 ALICLDVSENK
-232 LEKLPEKIGGLCSL
+232 LEKIPEEIGGLMSL

-260 DGIGDLSK
+260 NGIGDLSK
-268 LTILKL
+268 LAILKL

-288 CTNLQELVLTENFLM
+288 CINLQELILTENFLM

-318 NVDRNSLAEIPV
+318 NVDRNSLGEIPLD
-330 EIGNMTLLGVL
+330 IGNMTLLGVL

-425 PELDHTSEVGS
+425 PELEHTSEVGS
-436 VTWFRDH
+436 GTWFREH

-457 SSVSRDRD
+457 STLSRDRD

-476 RTHSVKFTEDV
+476 RTISVKFTEDV
-487 SEARETPFVR
+487 PEAKETPFVR

-503 KELKLKAHKLLAGR
+503 KDLKAKAVKLFTR
-517 SPEQNQQSATHE
+517 TPEQQPQE
-529 TPTANGMVTSPLEVA
+529 KANEL
-544 PTTETLEPVETQSP
+544 PTTNGIVMSPPETVQPIEVIEPVQRQP
-558 PEVTKDEESDHHT
+558 LLEVTKDEESDSQT
-571 QERESSEGEN
+571 MQDKESSEA
-581 DENED
+581 ENED
-586 SDELERG
+586 DDSEELERDS
-593 GRRVAWRAGVAA
+593 GRRVAWAGVRER
-605 GGARAGRLHRRDT
+605 GARGAGRLHRRDT
-618 PHHLKNKRVSHIDA
+618 PHHLKNKRVNQIDA
-632 ARAQDLIAQAIKKR
+632 SRARDLIAQAIKKR
-646 EQQEE
+646 EQ
-651 HKTDEEEAVDDVLDG
+651 HDLKTDDDIIEDVPDG

-678 VVSEH
+678 IVNDQ

-701 AGGRGSTPYVGDDDG
+701 AGGRGSTPYIGDDDG

-725 GPAYM
+725 GPAYL

-744 TSVVDVDHYYAVEVL
+744 TSVIEVDHYYAVEVL
-759 KASGP
+759 KASGST
-764 VLTLVVTRD
+764 LTLVVTRD
-773 SPNSTR
+773 SPTSTR
-779 THSRAPSG
+779 THSRAASG

-802 LENGQV
+802 LENGQI
-808 PTGRGIMAKPLIISN
+808 PTGRGILSKPLIISN
-823 QYAQEFEPDQKDPA
+823 QYAQEFEPEHKEPPRNQTTPT
-837 PNHQKTV
+837 NTV
-844 VSPTSN
+844 SY
-850 FSPSPTGQVTSN
+850 SPSPTQPPS
-862 TYQRLQVSPPPP
+862 YQRMQASPPPP
-874 QTQPYVPPVYQQ
+874 TQPYVPPVYQQ
-886 KVLVHTTLIRDGA
+886 KVLVHTTLIRDGS

-919 AIYISR
+919 AIYVSR

-937 MQVGD
+937 MLVGD

-952 ENAPHEAA
+952 ESAPHETA
-960 VAVLTGHE
+960 VSLLTGHE
-968 RFVRLVLQRTITS
+968 RFVRLVLQRTITP
-981 EQADTI
+981 EQGELLP
-987 SRKSIS
+987 RKSTS
-993 EEMREH
+993 DEVREH
-999 KTSLTNVNV
+999 KTSLSNVNDTTTQ
-1008 APAPK
+1008 K
-1013 PNNHVTVPLIG
+1013 PTSNHVPTIIG
-1024 NHTAPKPAHTT
+1024 NHTAPRVTHVMSQPQVHTQPLSQPSPQPQPQPQLQLHLQQQPQTQT
-1035 TTKPTVIANAP
+1035 TFAP
-1046 TNVPVQTS
+1046 TT
-1054 AQVPPQVPINAPAP
+1054 A
-1068 VTQTFT
+1068 
-1074 NAVPPQPA
+1074 PPQPA
-1082 PRRLSQTHT
+1082 PRKLSQT
-1091 NGQAGTKSTT
+1091 NGTAGTKPAT

-1112 NKLHSSNDD
+1112 NKLHGSNDD
-1121 VFDDIQPS
+1121 VFDDIQPT
-1129 RPLTSEEFQAMIPAH
+1129 RAMTSAEFQAMIPAH
-1144 FLGAPRA
+1144 FLGGPRA
-1151 AELPPERGVRVTVQ
+1151 ASPVERGVRVTVQ
-1165 RAPRPALPPPPA
+1165 RAAPPALPPPPA
-1177 ALGPL
+1177 AL

-1203 DNHLVAPLVAE
+1203 DNQLVEPLIIE
-1214 DVTLLKEGG
+1214 DVTLVKEGG

-1243 EPGIFVSHV
+1243 EPGIFISHV

-1259 RSGKLRMGDRLL
+1259 RSGKLRMGDRLV
-1271 KVNGTELSGATHREA
+1271 KVNGSELPGATHRDA

-1298 LTVRHDP
+1298 LSVRHDP
-1305 LPPGFQELTI
+1305 LPPAFQELTI

-1370 EVNGASL
+1370 EVNGVSL
-1377 LGATHGEAVNA
+1377 LGATHAEAVNA
-1388 LRAATLAP
+1388 LRAATHAP

-1403 GYSRPDKCA
+1403 GYSRPEKYT

-1438 LHQQQQEQQFHKDL
+1438 LNQHQQDQHSRQDL
-1452 VEYEQEKQVA
+1452 VEFEHEKQVA
-1462 IEREKSTPEKVMD
+1462 ETREKSTPEKVMD
-1475 IVHAVESIGLEPAP
+1475 IVHAVESIALDPAP

-1508 LQPQTASSQ
+1508 LQPQSSSAQ
-1517 GATPSPLGVF
+1517 AAPPSPLAVF

-1535 PPPATPTSLDAPPTH
+1535 TPPPHPAATFVLAS
-1550 ATPSAP
+1550 
-1556 IPPAT
+1556 
-1561 PTTLTKSDDGTSV
+1561 DGTSV
-1574 DAPEVSQQISRP
+1574 D
-1586 SHPPPPPPTK
+1586 PPPPPPNPPQPVK

-1604 PNTKRVSFTSDHYTD
+1604 PQTKR
-1619 EHERHSLST
+1619 
-1628 NETDFTRTPPHVEM
+1628 
-1642 HDNLL
+1642 
-1647 EKPIATTNDACSGMR
+1647 
-1662 SSILI
+1662 
-1667 QSRPLQTEVAVT
+1667 
-1679 KPVSKAALVL
+1679 
-1689 PEDFIIPPP
+1689 
-1698 PLFDTNVSQSQLI
+1698 
-1711 ERDECE
+1711 
-1717 VDVPLISV
+1717 
-1725 IPERLVLPEPVVA
+1725 
-1738 ETTMQS
+1738 
-1744 SNSTNSPESE
+1744 
-1754 FPPPVNYAAFPA
+1754 
-1766 LVPSADE
+1766 
-1773 RPRSIIVSEV
+1773 
-1783 PSYQVFRNTDFPSI
+1783 
-1797 DTDEYYNELSAS
+1797 
-1809 PDGEPEP
+1809 
-1816 PELLHVQ
+1816 
-1823 LKTLP
+1823 
-1828 TVSHIPNSPCN
+1828 
-1839 LHPNLCYYEDGQN
+1839 
-1852 ANQTQHASLRD
+1852 
-1863 LRIKNMP
+1863 
-1870 SNMAHSTTYPPSNPY
+1870 
-1885 PSLTTVAGT
+1885 
-1894 YNPYTQPLPVRVS
+1894 
-1907 NQADAATYSPRV
+1907 
-1919 THSTISPLEKD
+1919 
-1930 INANLTQAVPMH
+1930 
-1942 IGDTPKVVQSERRVH
+1942 
-1957 FGDVT
+1957 
-1962 TAPES
+1962 
-1967 DRLSNSSEP
+1967 
-1976 VREGSSSPASTLK
+1976 
-1989 PAWSNKI
+1989 
-1996 KSFAIGEASPP
+1996 ASPP
-2007 HSGNFVKASV
+2007 QSGNFVKASV

-2025 NAMEESHKSSPR
+2025 NAMEESHKSSPK

-2052 MKQEEERK
+2052 LKQEEERK

-2065 RAELGSWSQGE
+2065 RAELGSWSPGE
-2076 DRQSGDSSHS
+2076 DRHSGDSEHS
-2086 DDEPYENGHSASAG
+2086 DEEPYENGHSVSLG

-2107 SQRRRAARD
+2107 ARRR
-2116 GGHGGDGDDPEAR
+2116 GGREGAEDAGAR

-2142 SLEQEAIESQKVIK
+2142 SLEQDAIESQKAIK

-2161 ANDIIGEVPLREKS
+2161 AHEIIGEVPPRDNS

-2218 TTGETKVRTVEYI
+2218 ATGETKVRTVEYI
-2231 EKVIEKEVE
+2231 EKLIEKEVE

-2246 LSLELTMSPS
+2246 ISLELTTSPS
-2256 SETAPSDLEGNAVSL
+2256 SETAPTELAADGGL

-2276 GEDSLQ
+2276 EAGEHSLQ
-2282 PDIVQVVNPLL
+2282 PDIVQVVNPVL
-2293 DGGVGR
+2293 DGGAGR

-2309 RVTAYTEKPQ
+2309 RLTYADQPR

>member
-21 HCSLPTVPEDILR
+21 HCSLPTIPEDILR

-73 KLPSDIQNFENLV
+73 KLPADIQNFENLV

-151 ISLQSLELRE
+151 VSLQSLELRE

-174 TKLERLD
+174 TRLQRLD
-181 LGDNEIE
+181 LGDNDIE

-221 ALVCLDVSENK
+221 ALICLDVSENK
-232 LEKLPEKIGGLCSL
+232 LEKIPEEIGGLSSL

-268 LTILKL
+268 LAILKL

-288 CTNLQELVLTENFLM
+288 CTNLQELILTENFLM

-318 NVDRNSLAEIPV
+318 NVDRNTLAEIPL

-341 SLRDNKLTKLPNE
+341 CLRDNKLTKLPNE

-425 PELDHTSEVGS
+425 PE
-436 VTWFRDH
+436 
-443 RFNSQSQELDRIRE
+443 

-465 SDDDWEEKEAS
+465 SDDENWEQKENS
-476 RTHSVKFTEDV
+476 RTHSVKFTEEMHEV
-487 SEARETPFVR
+487 KETPFVR

-503 KELKLKAHKLLAGR
+503 KDLKAKAQKLLAGR
-517 SPEQNQQSATHE
+517 SPE
-529 TPTANGMVTSPLEVA
+529 VA
-544 PTTETLEPVETQSP
+544 ALQAAKQEQPTTNGISMSP
-558 PEVTKDEESDHHT
+558 PEHVIGPAETEPEHTTQAAPELTKEEDSDT
-571 QERESSEGEN
+571 QTAADRESSEGEN

-586 SDELERG
+586 SDELERP
-593 GRRVAWRAGVAA
+593 RRVAWRATVEDR
-605 GGARAGRLHRRDT
+605 GAPVQAGRLHRRDT
-618 PHHLKNKRVSHIDA
+618 PHHLKNKRVNQIDA
-632 ARAQDLIAQAIKKR
+632 RRARDLIAQAIKKR

-651 HKTDEEEAVDDVLDG
+651 PKTDDEETAEDAHDG
-666 ESVSERADSEAR
+666 ESVSERAESEAR
-678 VVSEH
+678 VVNDQ
-683 RCIEVRIARAAG
+683 RCIEVRIARTAG

-725 GPAYM
+725 GPAYN

-744 TSVVDVDHYYAVEVL
+744 TSVVEVDHYYAVEVL

-764 VLTLVVTRD
+764 TLTLVVTRD

-787 ASHHSVSSTTDTVST
+787 ASHHSISSTTDTVST

-808 PTGRGIMAKPLIISN
+808 PTGRGIPNKPLIISN
-823 QYAQEFEPDQKDPA
+823 QYAQEFEPEYKEQVVNQTVP
-837 PNHQKTV
+837 TV
-844 VSPTSN
+844 VPPVTSY
-850 FSPSPTGQVTSN
+850 SPSPTGQVTAE
-862 TYQRLQVSPPPP
+862 TYQRLQASPPPA
-874 QTQPYVPPVYQQ
+874 TEPYIPPVYQQ

-910 SPPYREDSD
+910 SPPYRDDSD

-937 MQVGD
+937 MMVGD

-952 ENAPHEAA
+952 ESAPHEAA
-960 VAVLTGHE
+960 VSLLTGHE
-968 RFVRLVLQRTITS
+968 RFVRLVLQRTITT
-981 EQADTI
+981 EQGEFVP
-987 SRKSIS
+987 RKSTS
-993 EEMREH
+993 EEVREH
-999 KTSLTNVNV
+999 KSSLQNVNII
-1008 APAPK
+1008 PTQK
-1013 PNNHVTVPLIG
+1013 PTTNHVSAPL
-1024 NHTAPKPAHTT
+1024 NHTGTQNTRATTPAAAPPHTGPTAHIAHTGHT
-1035 TTKPTVIANAP
+1035 TPTGPTGHTTPTGPAAPMGHATPIGHAAPSPQPPLQKQATFAP
-1046 TNVPVQTS
+1046 TS
-1054 AQVPPQVPINAPAP
+1054 
-1068 VTQTFT
+1068 
-1074 NAVPPQPA
+1074 VPPQPA
-1082 PRRLSQTHT
+1082 PRKLSQP
-1091 NGQAGTKSTT
+1091 NGQAKPTT

-1112 NKLHSSNDD
+1112 NNVHGSNDD

-1129 RPLTSEEFQAMIPAH
+1129 RPITNEEFQAMIPAH
-1144 FLGAPRA
+1144 FLGGARPAGA
-1151 AELPPERGVRVTVQ
+1151 ASAPPERGVRVTVE
-1165 RAPRPALPPPPA
+1165 RAPPVVLPPPPA
-1177 ALGPL
+1177 AL

-1191 STFTETTVTRVT
+1191 STFTETTVTRIT
-1203 DNHLVAPLVAE
+1203 DNQLVAPLIIE
-1214 DVTLLKEGG
+1214 DVILVKEGG

-1243 EPGIFVSHV
+1243 EPGIFISHV

-1271 KVNGTELSGATHREA
+1271 KVNGVELTGATHRDA
-1286 VQLLLQPGPTLT
+1286 VQLLLQPGATLT

-1305 LPPGFQELTI
+1305 LPNGFQGLIQVEIVDATDLTI

-1370 EVNGASL
+1370 EVNGVSL
-1377 LGATHGEAVNA
+1377 LGATHNEAVNA
-1388 LRAATLAP
+1388 LRSATNAP
-1396 LHLVVCH
+1396 LHLVVCY
-1403 GYSRPDKCA
+1403 GYTRPEKIT

-1425 LSHSTSSLDRDET
+1425 LSHSTSSLDRDEP
-1438 LHQQQQEQQFHKDL
+1438 LHQHQPEQQFQQDL
-1452 VEYEQEKQVA
+1452 VEFEHEKQVA
-1462 IEREKSTPEKVMD
+1462 EMREKSTPEKVLD
-1475 IVHAVESIGLEPAP
+1475 IVHAVESMALEPAP
-1489 PTSPEP
+1489 PISPEL

-1508 LQPQTASSQ
+1508 LQPQSSSSQ
-1517 GATPSPLGVF
+1517 AAPPSPLAVF
-1527 TQQKVKTP
+1527 TQQKVRTP
-1535 PPPATPTSLDAPPTH
+1535 PPSAQPPPGGPPASPASPVSPGPARLQRPTRPPPAPP
-1550 ATPSAP
+1550 A
-1556 IPPAT
+1556 PPAT
-1561 PTTLTKSDDGTSV
+1561 
-1574 DAPEVSQQISRP
+1574 
-1586 SHPPPPPPTK
+1586 

-1604 PNTKRVSFTSDHYTD
+1604 PQTKRVSFTQEPMD
-1619 EHERHSLST
+1619 EPEYFLST
-1628 NETDFTRTPPHVEM
+1628 NDTNTIFRPSL
-1642 HDNLL
+1642 HDVHDD
-1647 EKPIATTNDACSGMR
+1647 EQAGPMTIDTNDACEGF
-1662 SSILI
+1662 SSLLI
-1667 QSRPLQTEVAVT
+1667 RNQTSTELEVSRPV
-1679 KPVSKAALVL
+1679 PKASRVL
-1689 PEDFIIPPP
+1689 HADLIIPPP
-1698 PLFDTNVSQSQLI
+1698 PLFDTYVSDSELVD
-1711 ERDECE
+1711 DEDNE
-1717 VDVPLISV
+1717 AILPPITV
-1725 IPERLVLPEPVVA
+1725 IPERIVLPEPAVA
-1738 ETTMQS
+1738 ETSMQS
-1744 SNSTNSPESE
+1744 SNSTNSPETE
-1754 FPPPVNYAAFPA
+1754 VPPPVNYTAFPL
-1766 LVPSADE
+1766 LVSEQVVTDTPV
-1773 RPRSIIVSEV
+1773 RSVIVSAV
-1783 PSYQVFRNTDFPSI
+1783 PANQVFRTPDYTVSEPEF
-1797 DTDEYYNELSAS
+1797 YKELSVS
-1809 PDGEPEP
+1809 PIGEPDP
-1816 PELLHVQ
+1816 PALLHAQ
-1823 LKTLP
+1823 YKTLP
-1828 TVSHIPNSPCN
+1828 TVSHVPNSPCN
-1839 LHPNLCYYEDGQN
+1839 LHPE
-1852 ANQTQHASLRD
+1852 QTYVDQRPLYVPMHRSLRD
-1863 LRIKNMP
+1863 LRADNISPGMVH
-1870 SNMAHSTTYPPSNPY
+1870 SNTYPPINPY

-1894 YNPYTQPLPVRVS
+1894 YNPYTCTVPVCSS
-1907 NQADAATYSPRV
+1907 NQIGNTSHKSQTALV
-1919 THSTISPLEKD
+1919 STLGQD
-1930 INANLTQAVPMH
+1930 INANITSSVPTNY
-1942 IGDTPKVVQSERRVH
+1942 DDPPKSVQSERRVR
-1957 FGDVT
+1957 FGEVT
-1962 TAPES
+1962 TVPET
-1967 DRLSNSSEP
+1967 DRMSNSSDP
-1976 VREGSSSPASTLK
+1976 LREGSPTPASALK
-1989 PAWSNKI
+1989 PAWSSKI
-1996 KSFAIGEASPP
+1996 KSFAIGEVNINASPP

-2025 NAMEESHKSSPR
+2025 NAMEESHKPSPK

-2052 MKQEEERK
+2052 LKQEEERK

-2065 RAELGSWSQGE
+2065 RSELGSWSPGE
-2076 DRQSGDSSHS
+2076 DRQSGYSSHS
-2086 DDEPYENGHSASAG
+2086 DDEPYENGHSVSG

-2116 GGHGGDGDDPEAR
+2116 GEVEDAATR

-2142 SLEQEAIESQKVIK
+2142 SLEQEALESQKVIK

-2161 ANDIIGEVPLREKS
+2161 ASDILEDPPRENS
-2175 PSEKWPLP
+2175 SNEKWPLP

-2204 DERITLRTEEYVCP
+2204 DERITLRTEEFVCP
-2218 TTGETKVRTVEYI
+2218 ATGETKVRTVEYI

-2246 LSLELTMSPS
+2246 ISLELTTSPS
-2256 SETAPSDLEGNAVSL
+2256 SETAPTDLEEAGISL
-2271 GEGEV
+2271 GEADMEG
-2276 GEDSLQ
+2276 GDNSLQ

-2293 DGGVGR
+2293 DGGAGR
-2299 VTAIPVGPAH
+2299 VTAIPVGPTH
-2309 RVTAYTEKPQ
+2309 RVTAYTEQPQ

>member
-151 ISLQSLELRE
+151 MSLQSLELRE

-221 ALVCLDVSENK
+221 ALICLDVSENK

-268 LTILKL
+268 LAILKL

-318 NVDRNSLAEIPV
+318 NVDRNSLADIPM

-457 SSVSRDRD
+457 SSASRDHD

-517 SPEQNQQSATHE
+517 SPEQQTTQEPPATNGVAMSPPDNE
-529 TPTANGMVTSPLEVA
+529 T
-544 PTTETLEPVETQSP
+544 TTDTTEPVETQSP
-558 PEVTKDEESDHHT
+558 PEIIKDDDSDQET
-571 QERESSEGEN
+571 QEKESSEDEN
-581 DENED
+581 DDNED
-586 SDELERG
+586 SDELE
-593 GRRVAWRAGVAA
+593 
-605 GGARAGRLHRRDT
+605 
-618 PHHLKNKRVSHIDA
+618 
-632 ARAQDLIAQAIKKR
+632 AIKKR

-651 HKTDEEEAVDDVLDG
+651 HKTDEEEAVDDVPDG
-666 ESVSERADSEAR
+666 ESVSERAESEAR
-678 VVSEH
+678 AASGASGASVPGVQ
-683 RCIEVRIARAAG
+683 RCTEVRIARAAG

-701 AGGRGSTPYVGDDDG
+701 AGGRGSTPYIGDDDG

-744 TSVVDVDHYYAVEVL
+744 TSVVDVDHYFAVEVL

-773 SPNSTR
+773 TPLSTR
-779 THSRAPSG
+779 THSRAASG
-787 ASHHSVSSTTDTVST
+787 ASHHSVSSAADTVST

-808 PTGRGIMAKPLIISN
+808 TTGRGITAKPLIISN
-823 QYAQEFEPDQKDPA
+823 QYAQEFEPEQKDPSPILTNA
-837 PNHQKTV
+837 
-844 VSPTSN
+844 VSPTMN
-850 FSPSPTGQVTSN
+850 YTPSPVPQV
-862 TYQRLQVSPPPP
+862 TYQRLQASPPPP
-874 QTQPYVPPVYQQ
+874 QTQPYVPPGYQQ

-899 GLGFSIAGGKG
+899 GLGFSIAGGQG
-910 SPPYREDSD
+910 SPPYRDDSD

-925 ISPQGA
+925 ISPHGA

-942 KVVSINGVDM
+942 KVISINGVDM
-952 ENAPHEAA
+952 EKARHEAA
-960 VAVLTGHE
+960 VALLTGHE

-981 EQADTI
+981 DQVETI
-987 SRKSIS
+987 TRKSIS
-993 EEMREH
+993 EDVKEH
-999 KTSLTNVNV
+999 KTSMTNISI
-1008 APAPK
+1008 APPKTLSAAP
-1013 PNNHVTVPLIG
+1013 TLIG
-1024 NHTAPKPAHTT
+1024 NHTTAKTTPIGTGPAHVTVMT
-1035 TTKPTVIANAP
+1035 SQTPQAQRVPT
-1046 TNVPVQTS
+1046 PV
-1054 AQVPPQVPINAPAP
+1054 AAAPAH
-1068 VTQTFT
+1068 VTHVTTQPPRAASTPEPAQAT
-1074 NAVPPQPA
+1074 TQPPQPA
-1082 PRRLSQTHT
+1082 PRKLSQTQT
-1091 NGQAGTKSTT
+1091 NGQAGTKAT

-1112 NKLHSSNDD
+1112 NKLHGSNDD

-1129 RPLTSEEFQAMIPAH
+1129 RAITNEEFQAMIPAH
-1144 FLGAPRA
+1144 FLGAPRPDQQA
-1151 AELPPERGVRVTVQ
+1151 GAGGGRGVTVTVH
-1165 RAPRPALPPPPA
+1165 RPAPPTLPAPPTAP
-1177 ALGPL
+1177 

-1203 DNHLVAPLVAE
+1203 DNQLVAPLIIE
-1214 DVTLLKEGG
+1214 EVTLQKEGG

-1230 GGTDHSCVPFGGK
+1230 DGTDHSCVPFGGK
-1243 EPGIFVSHV
+1243 EPGIFISHV

-1271 KVNGTELSGATHREA
+1271 KVNGTELTGATHREA
-1286 VQLLLQPGPTLT
+1286 VQLLLQPGPTLA

-1388 LRAATLAP
+1388 LRAATHAP
-1396 LHLVVCH
+1396 LHLVLCH
-1403 GYSRPDKCA
+1403 GYTRPEKYT

-1425 LSHSTSSLDRDET
+1425 LSHSTSSLDREDV
-1438 LHQQQQEQQFHKDL
+1438 LHQQQQEQHFQQDL
-1452 VEYEQEKQVA
+1452 VEFEQEKQVA
-1462 IEREKSTPEKVMD
+1462 LAREKTTPEKVMD

-1495 QHKTTTVVMSKHT
+1495 HHKTTTVVMSKHT
-1508 LQPQTASSQ
+1508 LQPQTSSQ
-1517 GATPSPLGVF
+1517 EAASPSPLAAF
-1527 TQQKVKTP
+1527 TQQKVKSP
-1535 PPPATPTSLDAPPTH
+1535 PTTPATPTSPTTPAAPHRPTH
-1550 ATPSAP
+1550 A
-1556 IPPAT
+1556 
-1561 PTTLTKSDDGTSV
+1561 
-1574 DAPEVSQQISRP
+1574 
-1586 SHPPPPPPTK
+1586 PPPPPDK
-1596 QKPQVPRK
+1596 RKPQVPRK
-1604 PNTKRVSFTSDHYTD
+1604 PNTKRVSFTSDHYEPHDRQT
-1619 EHERHSLST
+1619 ST
-1628 NETDFTRTPPHVEM
+1628 NETDLDRSRPHVGL
-1642 HDNLL
+1642 HDSTP
-1647 EKPIATTNDACSGMR
+1647 EPVPATNDACSGTR
-1662 SSILI
+1662 SSLLI
-1667 QSRPLQTEVAVT
+1667 HRPPKTEMAFT
-1679 KPVSKAALVL
+1679 QPVPRPAPVL

-1698 PLFDTNVSQSQLI
+1698 PLFSANVSQSQLI
-1711 ERDECE
+1711 EDECE
-1717 VDVPLISV
+1717 VVVPLISL
-1725 IPERLVLPEPVVA
+1725 IPERIVLPAPALA

-1754 FPPPVNYAAFPA
+1754 LPPPVNYEAHPA
-1766 LVPSADE
+1766 LVTPSPDQ
-1773 RPRSIIVSEV
+1773 PRSVIISEV
-1783 PSYQVFRNTDFPSI
+1783 PPQQVFRNSDLNSEEASQF
-1797 DTDEYYNELSAS
+1797 YNEMSIS
-1809 PDGEPEP
+1809 PDGEPDP
-1816 PELLHVQ
+1816 PELLQVQ
-1823 LKTLP
+1823 IKTLP
-1828 TVSHIPNSPCN
+1828 TVSHIPNSPCS
-1839 LHPNLCYYEDGQN
+1839 LHPNLSYYEDSENQN
-1852 ANQTQHASLRD
+1852 VSHASLRD
-1863 LRIKNMP
+1863 LRVKSMPTNMV
-1870 SNMAHSTTYPPSNPY
+1870 HSTTYPPNNPY

-1894 YNPYTQPLPVRVS
+1894 YNPYTQPVPVRFDRTD
-1907 NQADAATYSPRV
+1907 NPMYSPKV
-1919 THSTISPLEKD
+1919 SHSVVSPLDRD
-1930 INANLTQAVPMH
+1930 INANVTRAVPMRT
-1942 IGDTPKVVQSERRVH
+1942 GDMPRDVSAERRVH
-1957 FGDVT
+1957 FGEVT

-1967 DRLSNSSEP
+1967 HRLSNGSDP
-1976 VREGSSSPASTLK
+1976 GREGSVSPAAVPK
-1989 PAWSNKI
+1989 PAWSSKI

-2052 MKQEEERK
+2052 LKQEEERK

-2065 RAELGSWSQGE
+2065 RSELGSWSPGE
-2076 DRQSGDSSHS
+2076 DRRSGDSEHS
-2086 DDEPYENGHSASAG
+2086 DDEPYENGHNAPRGG

-2107 SQRRRAARD
+2107 SQRRREREGGAGGEEDAAT
-2116 GGHGGDGDDPEAR
+2116 R

-2161 ANDIIGEVPLREKS
+2161 ATEIIGELPPRDKS

-2218 TTGETKVRTVEYI
+2218 ATGDTKVRTVEYI

-2246 LSLELTMSPS
+2246 ISLELTTSPS
-2256 SETAPSDLEGNAVSL
+2256 SESAPTDMEGNNL

-2293 DGGVGR
+2293 DGGLGR

-2309 RVTAYTEKPQ
+2309 RLTYTDKQ

>member
-73 KLPSDIQNFENLV
+73 KLPPDIQNFENLV

-151 ISLQSLELRE
+151 VSLQSLELRE

-188 ELPGFIG
+188 DLPGFIG

-221 ALVCLDVSENK
+221 ALICLDVSENK
-232 LEKLPEKIGGLCSL
+232 LEKLPEEIGGLCSL

-260 DGIGDLSK
+260 DGTGNLSK
-268 LTILKL
+268 LAILKL

-288 CTNLQELVLTENFLM
+288 CTNLQELILTENFLM
-303 ELPKSIGNLNELTVL
+303 ELPKSIGNLQELTIL
-318 NVDRNSLAEIPV
+318 NVDRNSLPEIPI

-341 SLRDNKLTKLPNE
+341 SLRDNKLTRLPNE

-398 FQTDRDETTGENVLT
+398 FQTDRDEATGENVLT

-425 PELDHTSEVGS
+425 PELEHTAEVGS
-436 VTWFRDH
+436 GHWFREH
-443 RFNSQSQELDRIRE
+443 RFNSQSQELDKIRE

-465 SDDDWEEKEAS
+465 SDNDDWEEKEAS
-476 RTHSVKFTEDV
+476 RTHSVKFTEDMP
-487 SEARETPFVR
+487 EAKETPFVR

-503 KELKLKAHKLLAGR
+503 RELKAKAHKLLAGR
-517 SPEQNQQSATHE
+517 SPD
-529 TPTANGMVTSPLEVA
+529 VTQTQEA
-544 PTTETLEPVETQSP
+544 PTTNGLPLSP
-558 PEVTKDEESDHHT
+558 PETAPTPVPTPAMEPAKQPIFHAPAPPPEPREEDSDKET
-571 QERESSEGEN
+571 VPDRESSEGEN
-581 DENED
+581 DENDD
-586 SDELERG
+586 SDELE
-593 GRRVAWRAGVAA
+593 
-605 GGARAGRLHRRDT
+605 
-618 PHHLKNKRVSHIDA
+618 
-632 ARAQDLIAQAIKKR
+632 AIKKR
-646 EQQEE
+646 EEEQQD
-651 HKTDEEEAVDDVLDG
+651 HQKTDDEEAADDIPDG
-666 ESVSERADSEAR
+666 ESVSERAESEAR
-678 VVSEH
+678 VVNDQ

-701 AGGRGSTPYVGDDDG
+701 AGGRGSTPYIGNDEG

-725 GPAYM
+725 GPAYL

-764 VLTLVVTRD
+764 TLTLVVTRD

-787 ASHHSVSSTTDTVST
+787 ASHHSVSTNDTVST

-808 PTGRGIMAKPLIISN
+808 TTGRGIVGKPLIIGN
-823 QYAQEFEPDQKDPA
+823 QYAQEFEPELKEQVVNQST
-837 PNHQKTV
+837 PNANTPV
-844 VSPTSN
+844 G
-850 FSPSPTGQVTSN
+850 FSPSPTGQVTTE
-862 TYQRLQVSPPPP
+862 TYQRLQASPPPL
-874 QTQPYVPPVYQQ
+874 TQPYVPPVFQQ

-937 MQVGD
+937 MLVGD
-942 KVVSINGVDM
+942 KVISINGVDM
-952 ENAPHEAA
+952 ESARHEQA
-960 VAVLTGHE
+960 VSLLTGHE
-968 RFVRLVLQRTITS
+968 RFVRLVLQRTITPDQG
-981 EQADTI
+981 EPLP
-987 SRKSIS
+987 RPKSTS
-993 EEMREH
+993 EEVREH
-999 KTSLTNVNV
+999 KTILANATVT
-1008 APAPK
+1008 AAPK
-1013 PNNHVTVPLIG
+1013 PTNHVTAPLVG
-1024 NHTAPKPAHTT
+1024 NSTHSAPRVSTH
-1035 TTKPTVIANAP
+1035 VAP
-1046 TNVPVQTS
+1046 SAGPV
-1054 AQVPPQVPINAPAP
+1054 AP
-1068 VTQTFT
+1068 VASPTKASPTQVGPQKPPFAH

-1082 PRRLSQTHT
+1082 PRKLSHP
-1091 NGQAGTKSTT
+1091 NGQAGTKPST

-1112 NKLHSSNDD
+1112 NNMHGSSDD
-1121 VFDDIQPS
+1121 VFADDIQP
-1129 RPLTSEEFQAMIPAH
+1129 RPITNEEFQAMIPAH
-1144 FLGAPRA
+1144 FLGGPRPQNPAPTN
-1151 AELPPERGVRVTVQ
+1151 GVRVTVE
-1165 RAPRPALPPPPA
+1165 RPGAGVVLPPPPA
-1177 ALGPL
+1177 TL

-1203 DNHLVAPLVAE
+1203 DNHLVAPLIIE
-1214 DVTLLKEGG
+1214 DVVLVKEGG

-1243 EPGIFVSHV
+1243 EPGIFISHV

-1259 RSGKLRMGDRLL
+1259 RSGKLRMGDRLVR
-1271 KVNGTELSGATHREA
+1271 VNGHELTGATHRDA

-1298 LTVRHDP
+1298 LSVRHDP
-1305 LPPGFQELTI
+1305 LPPGFQDLTI
-1315 IKQEGEKLGMHIKGG
+1315 VKQEGEKLGMHIKGG

-1370 EVNGASL
+1370 EVNGISL
-1377 LGATHGEAVNA
+1377 LGATHNEAVNA
-1388 LRAATLAP
+1388 LRSATNAP

-1403 GYSRPDKCA
+1403 GYTRPEKYT

-1425 LSHSTSSLDRDET
+1425 LSHSTSSLIDEP
-1438 LHQQQQEQQFHKDL
+1438 LPQHQQEQQYQQDL
-1452 VEYEQEKQVA
+1452 VEFEHEKQVA
-1462 IEREKSTPEKVMD
+1462 ELRGKSTPEKVLD
-1475 IVHAVESIGLEPAP
+1475 IVHAVESMALEPAP

-1508 LQPQTASSQ
+1508 LQPQSSSSP
-1517 GATPSPLGVF
+1517 APPSSLAVF
-1527 TQQKVKTP
+1527 SRQSQPT
-1535 PPPATPTSLDAPPTH
+1535 PPPATPPPTPANEGTPVDLPAPP
-1550 ATPSAP
+1550 AVPA
-1556 IPPAT
+1556 PPAS
-1561 PTTLTKSDDGTSV
+1561 P
-1574 DAPEVSQQISRP
+1574 APQSQRP
-1586 SHPPPPPPTK
+1586 QQPPPPPPK
-1596 QKPQVPRK
+1596 PKPQVPRK
-1604 PNTKRVSFTSDHYTD
+1604 PQMKRVSFTQEPEYDRPPTNDTMTTRRPLPHDLHEPTLERVATSD
-1619 EHERHSLST
+1619 
-1628 NETDFTRTPPHVEM
+1628 
-1642 HDNLL
+1642 
-1647 EKPIATTNDACSGMR
+1647 TNDACEGIG
-1662 SSILI
+1662 SSVLI
-1667 QSRPLQTEVAVT
+1667 DRTKTELPRRIPKVT
-1679 KPVSKAALVL
+1679 PVIS
-1689 PEDFIIPPP
+1689 EDMIIPPP
-1698 PLFDTNVSQSQLI
+1698 PLFDTNVSDTPFSDDDKDSSLPPI
-1711 ERDECE
+1711 
-1717 VDVPLISV
+1717 IV
-1725 IPERLVLPEPVVA
+1725 IPQRIVLPTPVEA

-1744 SNSTNSPESE
+1744 STSTNSPETE
-1754 FPPPVNYAAFPA
+1754 VPPPVNYDAFPMTDTRP
-1766 LVPSADE
+1766 VDIPSRFA
-1773 RPRSIIVSEV
+1773 IQSEV
-1783 PSYQVFRNTDFPSI
+1783 PSYQLFRTSEPPSL
-1797 DTDEYYNELSAS
+1797 DSEEYYNELSVS
-1809 PDGEPEP
+1809 PGGLPDP
-1816 PELLHVQ
+1816 PELLHAHY
-1823 LKTLP
+1823 KTLP
-1828 TVSHIPNSPCN
+1828 TVSHLPNSPCH
-1839 LHPNLCYYEDGQN
+1839 LHPD
-1852 ANQTQHASLRD
+1852 QTQFEYIPSHIPSHYSLRD
-1863 LRIKNMP
+1863 LRVKSISP
-1870 SNMAHSTTYPPSNPY
+1870 SMVHSSTYPPINPY

-1894 YNPYTQPLPVRVS
+1894 YNPYTCTVPVCAS
-1907 NQADAATYSPRV
+1907 NQSSSYKPQVSPSQV
-1919 THSTISPLEKD
+1919 NPVLQD
-1930 INANLTQAVPMH
+1930 INANVAQTIPH
-1942 IGDTPKVVQSERRVH
+1942 IISDTSKSVQSERRVR

-1967 DRLSNSSEP
+1967 DTLSTRSEVEREASSH
-1976 VREGSSSPASTLK
+1976 PAYTPI
-1989 PAWSNKI
+1989 PAWSSKI
-1996 KSFAIGEASPP
+1996 KAFAIGEVKINASPP

-2025 NAMEESHKSSPR
+2025 NAMEESHKPSPK

-2052 MKQEEERK
+2052 LKQEEERK

-2065 RAELGSWSQGE
+2065 RAELRSWSPGE
-2076 DRQSGDSSHS
+2076 DRASGDSDRD
-2086 DDEPYENGHSASAG
+2086 DDEPHENGHSAPSGG

-2107 SQRRRAARD
+2107 SSRRRAGA
-2116 GGHGGDGDDPEAR
+2116 GAGEPEDAASR

-2142 SLEQEAIESQKVIK
+2142 SLEQEALESAKTIK

-2161 ANDIIGEVPLREKS
+2161 AEDIIGEVPSREKS

-2204 DERITLRTEEYVCP
+2204 DERITLRTEEFVCP

-2246 LSLELTMSPS
+2246 ISLELTTSPS
-2256 SETAPSDLEGNAVSL
+2256 SETAPSELDEAGASL
-2271 GEGEV
+2271 GEGEGS
-2276 GEDSLQ
+2276 GEHSLQ

-2293 DGGVGR
+2293 DGGAGL
-2299 VTAIPVGPAH
+2299 VTAIPVGPAD
-2309 RVTAYTEKPQ
+2309 RLTAYTHHTD